1 MKRRYVGQSVQL
13 QKTKR
18 KYIGKSVQRLR
29 DPFFVTGR
37 GRFVADVHLPEM
49 RYAAILRST
58 YAHAKINKIDTKKAL
73 ALPGVVTILA
83 GTDVARLSN
92 PIPFMYSP
100 TGFGSKTADVYGLAK
115 DYARYVGEPVA
126 AVVAVNKHV
135 AYQALDLIEVDYTP
149 LKPVV
154 DSEKALEPGS
164 PLVYEPW
171 GDNLLLK
178 MSFEGGDVDRA
189 FSEADHI
196 IKDSLKSHRYT
207 GVPIEPRAYV
217 ADYDRPTGKLTLYA
231 TTQQPHPLRTT
242 LAAALNLPE
251 NNIRIIQP
259 DVGGAFG
266 VKTPPF
272 QEEILLPLLAI
283 STGKPVK
290 WVEERTENFL
300 AGGHAREMV
309 HHFEIAFNND
319 GRMVGLREKMIAD
332 VGAPS
337 PLIGWGMAFVGAIHI
352 PGVYKIENVKVE
364 SLMVVTN
371 KAPWNA
377 YRGYGK
383 ENSNLLMERCMD
395 IIAGELGLSPIE
407 VRLRN
412 FVQPQEFPFKQIS
425 GQVLDSGDYPTVLNK
440 LLQMSEYDR
449 LRERQAHLREE
460 GRYAG
465 LGVVFEMAPGG
476 ACLPDSYI
484 TGYDGTTV
492 RVAPS
497 GKVTVLTGI
506 TSPGTGNE
514 TMIAQVVADELGVEI
529 GDVSVVQGD
538 TDSCPYGLGNF
549 SDRSTIV
556 GASSAMLAA
565 KDIRQKMQKVAGS
578 MMQASP
584 EEIDVEDG
592 RFFVMEAP
600 SKQMS
605 FVEVAQAIY
614 RRPYDC
620 AVDIEP
626 GLEATRYFRTPNATH
641 IPDEKGRISTYPSY
655 PNMAHLVFVE
665 VDGETGEVKILK
677 YAAVHDC
684 GFVMNPM
691 MVEGQLHGGIVQ
703 GLGGALYEQ
712 LVYDDAGQLLTTTFM
727 DYPIPTSMEVPIIE
741 AANHQTPSPFT
752 PYGTKGVG
760 ESGPVGAPA
769 AIASAVEDAL
779 SPLGV
784 KIRELPLKP
793 QNVWELIRKA
803 KAKKQS

>member
-1 MKRRYVGQSVQL
+1 MKRRY
-13 QKTKR
+13 
-18 KYIGKSVQRLR
+18 IGRSVQRFR
-29 DPFFVTGR
+29 DPFFVTGK
-37 GRFVADVHLPEM
+37 GKFVADVYLPGM
-49 RYAAILRST
+49 LHAAILRSP
-58 YAHAKINKIDTKKAL
+58 YAYAKINSINTKKASRH
-73 ALPGVVTILA
+73 PGVVAVVTGIEA
-83 GTDVARLSN
+83 AKLSK

-100 TGFGSKTADVYGLAK
+100 TGFGSKTADVYGLAT
-115 DYARYVGEPVA
+115 DRARYVGEPVA
-126 AVVAVNKHV
+126 AVVAVNKLV
-135 AYQALDLIEVDYTP
+135 AYEALELVEVDYTP
-149 LKPVV
+149 LTPVV
-154 DSEKALEPGS
+154 DAERALEPGS

-178 MSFEGGDVDRA
+178 MSFRGGDVDRA
-189 FSEADHI
+189 FKEADYV

-217 ADYDRPTGKLTLYA
+217 ADYDRANGKLTLYA

-242 LAAALNLPE
+242 LAAALDIPE
-251 NNIRIIQP
+251 NNIRVIQP

-266 VKTPPF
+266 VKTPPY
-272 QEEILLPLLAI
+272 QEEILLPILAI

-290 WVEERTENFL
+290 WVEERRENFL

-309 HHFEIAFNND
+309 HHFEVAFNRD
-319 GRMVGLREKMIAD
+319 GRVVGLREKMIAD
-332 VGAPS
+332 TGAPS

-352 PGVYKIENVKVE
+352 PGVYKIENVEVE

-395 IIAGELGLSPIE
+395 LVARKLGISPIE
-407 VRLRN
+407 TRLKN
-412 FVQPQEFPFKQIS
+412 FVQPQEFPFKQVS
-425 GQVLDSGDYPTVLNK
+425 GQVLDSGDYPKVLNR
-440 LLQMSEYDR
+440 LLQMSEYD
-449 LRERQAHLREE
+449 ELREE
-460 GRYAG
+460 RERLRRQGKYVG
-465 LGVVFEMAPGG
+465 IGVVFEVAPGG

-492 RVAPS
+492 RVAPT

-514 TMIAQVVADELGVEI
+514 TMIGQVVADELGTSI
-529 GDVSVVQGD
+529 GDVSVIQGD
-538 TDSCPYGLGNF
+538 TDRCPYGLGNF

-565 KDIRQKMQKVAGS
+565 KDIREKMLKVAAS
-578 MMQASP
+578 MLEASP
-584 EEIDVEDG
+584 EDLDIEES
-592 RFFVMEAP
+592 RFFVKGVP
-600 SKQMS
+600 SKFLKFADVS
-605 FVEVAQAIY
+605 QAIY

-620 AVDIEP
+620 AIDIEP
-626 GLEATRYFRTPNATH
+626 GLEATRYFRTLNATH
-641 IPDEKGRISTYPSY
+641 IPDEQGRISTYPSY
-655 PNMAHLVFVE
+655 PNMAHLAFVE

-703 GLGGALYEQ
+703 GIGGALYEN
-712 LVYDDAGQLLTTTFM
+712 LVYDDSGQLLTTTFM
-727 DYPIPTSMEVPIIE
+727 DYPIPTSMEVPRIE
-741 AANHQTPSPFT
+741 VANHETKSPFT

-760 ESGPVGAPA
+760 ESGPVGAPSVL
-769 AIASAVEDAL
+769 ISAVEDAL
-779 SPLGV
+779 SSLGV
-784 KIRELPLKP
+784 KITELPLTPNK
-793 QNVWELIRKA
+793 VWELIRDA
-803 KAKKQS
+803 KRRLK

>member
-1 MKRRYVGQSVQL
+1 M
-13 QKTKR
+13 T
-18 KYIGKSVQRLR
+18 GK
-29 DPFFVTGR
+29 GK
-37 GRFVADVHLPEM
+37 FVADVYLPGM
-49 RYAAILRST
+49 LHAAILRSP
-58 YAHAKINKIDTKKAL
+58 YAYAKINSINTKKASRH
-73 ALPGVVTILA
+73 PGVVAVVTGIEA
-83 GTDVARLSN
+83 AKLSK

-100 TGFGSKTADVYGLAK
+100 TGFGSKTADVYGLAT
-115 DYARYVGEPVA
+115 DRARYVGEPVA
-126 AVVAVNKHV
+126 AVVAVNKLV
-135 AYQALDLIEVDYTP
+135 AYEALELVEVDYTP
-149 LKPVV
+149 LTPVV
-154 DSEKALEPGS
+154 DAERALEPGS

-178 MSFEGGDVDRA
+178 MSFRGGDVDRA
-189 FSEADHI
+189 FKEADYV

-217 ADYDRPTGKLTLYA
+217 ADYDRANGKLTLYA

-242 LAAALNLPE
+242 LAAALDIPE
-251 NNIRIIQP
+251 NNIRVIQP

-266 VKTPPF
+266 VKTPPY
-272 QEEILLPLLAI
+272 QEEILLPILAI

-290 WVEERTENFL
+290 WVEERRENFL

-309 HHFEIAFNND
+309 HHFEVAFNRD
-319 GRMVGLREKMIAD
+319 GRVVGLREKMIAD
-332 VGAPS
+332 TGAPS

-352 PGVYKIENVKVE
+352 PGVYKIENVEVE

-395 IIAGELGLSPIE
+395 LVARKLGISPIE
-407 VRLRN
+407 TRLKN
-412 FVQPQEFPFKQIS
+412 FVQPHEFPFKQVS
-425 GQVLDSGDYPTVLNK
+425 GQVLDSGDYPKVLNR
-440 LLQMSEYDR
+440 LLQMSEYD
-449 LRERQAHLREE
+449 ELREE
-460 GRYAG
+460 RERLRRQGKYVG
-465 LGVVFEMAPGG
+465 IGVVFEVAPGG

-492 RVAPS
+492 RVAPT

-514 TMIAQVVADELGVEI
+514 TMIGQVVADELGTSI
-529 GDVSVVQGD
+529 GDVSVIQGD
-538 TDSCPYGLGNF
+538 TDRCPYGLGNF

-565 KDIRQKMQKVAGS
+565 KDIREKMLKVAAS
-578 MMQASP
+578 MLEASP
-584 EEIDVEDG
+584 EDLDIEESRI
-592 RFFVMEAP
+592 FVKGVP
-600 SKQMS
+600 SKFLKFADVS
-605 FVEVAQAIY
+605 QAIY

-620 AVDIEP
+620 AIDIEP
-626 GLEATRYFRTPNATH
+626 GLEATRYFRTLNATH
-641 IPDEKGRISTYPSY
+641 IPDEQGRISTYPSY
-655 PNMAHLVFVE
+655 PNMAHLAFVE

-703 GLGGALYEQ
+703 GIGGALYEN
-712 LVYDDAGQLLTTTFM
+712 LVYDDSGQLLTTTFM
-727 DYPIPTSMEVPIIE
+727 DYPIPTSMEVPRIE
-741 AANHQTPSPFT
+741 VANHETKSPFT

-760 ESGPVGAPA
+760 ESGPVGAPSVL
-769 AIASAVEDAL
+769 ISAVEDAL
-779 SPLGV
+779 SSLGV
-784 KIRELPLKP
+784 KITELPLTPNK
-793 QNVWELIRKA
+793 VWELIRDA
-803 KAKKQS
+803 KRRLK

>member
-1 MKRRYVGQSVQL
+1 M
-13 QKTKR
+13 T
-18 KYIGKSVQRLR
+18 GK
-29 DPFFVTGR
+29 GK
-37 GRFVADVHLPEM
+37 FVADVCLPGM
-49 RYAAILRST
+49 LHAAILRSP
-58 YAHAKINKIDTKKAL
+58 YAYAKINSINTKKASRH
-73 ALPGVVTILA
+73 PGVVAVVTGIE
-83 GTDVARLSN
+83 VAKLSK

-100 TGFGSKTADVYGLAK
+100 TGFGSKTADVYGLAT
-115 DYARYVGEPVA
+115 DRARYVGEPVA
-126 AVVAVNKHV
+126 AVVAVNKLV
-135 AYQALDLIEVDYTP
+135 AYEALELVEVDYTP
-149 LKPVV
+149 LTPVV
-154 DSEKALEPGS
+154 DAERALEPGS

-178 MSFEGGDVDRA
+178 MSFRGGDVDRA
-189 FSEADHI
+189 FKEADYV

-217 ADYDRPTGKLTLYA
+217 ADYDRANGKLTLYA

-242 LAAALNLPE
+242 LAAALDIPE
-251 NNIRIIQP
+251 NNIRVIQP

-266 VKTPPF
+266 VKTPPY
-272 QEEILLPLLAI
+272 QEEILLPILAI

-290 WVEERTENFL
+290 WVEERRENFL

-309 HHFEIAFNND
+309 HHFEVAFNRD
-319 GRMVGLREKMIAD
+319 GRVVGLREKMIAD
-332 VGAPS
+332 TGAPS

-352 PGVYKIENVKVE
+352 PGVYKIENVEVE

-395 IIAGELGLSPIE
+395 LVARKLGISPIE
-407 VRLRN
+407 TRLKN
-412 FVQPQEFPFKQIS
+412 FVQPQEFPFKQVS
-425 GQVLDSGDYPTVLNK
+425 GQVLDSGDYPKVLNR
-440 LLQMSEYDR
+440 LLQMSEYD
-449 LRERQAHLREE
+449 ELREE
-460 GRYAG
+460 RERLRRQGKYVG
-465 LGVVFEMAPGG
+465 IGVVFEVAPGG

-492 RVAPS
+492 RVAPT

-514 TMIAQVVADELGVEI
+514 TMIGQVVADELGTSI
-529 GDVSVVQGD
+529 GDVSVIQGD
-538 TDSCPYGLGNF
+538 TDMCPYGLGNF

-565 KDIRQKMQKVAGS
+565 KDIREKMLKVAAS
-578 MMQASP
+578 MLEASP
-584 EEIDVEDG
+584 EDLDIEESRI
-592 RFFVMEAP
+592 FVKGVP
-600 SKQMS
+600 SKFLKFADVS
-605 FVEVAQAIY
+605 QAIY

-620 AVDIEP
+620 AIEIEP
-626 GLEATRYFRTPNATH
+626 GLEATRYFRTLNATH
-641 IPDEKGRISTYPSY
+641 IPDEQGRISTYPSY
-655 PNMAHLVFVE
+655 PNMAHLAFVE

-703 GLGGALYEQ
+703 GIGGALYEN
-712 LVYDDAGQLLTTTFM
+712 LVYDDSGQLLTTTFM
-727 DYPIPTSMEVPIIE
+727 DYPIPTSMEVPRIE
-741 AANHQTPSPFT
+741 VANHETKSPFT

-760 ESGPVGAPA
+760 ESGPVGAPSVL
-769 AIASAVEDAL
+769 ISAVEDAL
-779 SPLGV
+779 SSLGV
-784 KIRELPLKP
+784 KITELPLTPNK
-793 QNVWELIRKA
+793 VWELIRDA
-803 KAKKQS
+803 KRRLK

>member
-1 MKRRYVGQSVQL
+1 
-13 QKTKR
+13 
-18 KYIGKSVQRLR
+18 
-29 DPFFVTGR
+29 VTGK
-37 GRFVADVHLPEM
+37 GKFVADVYLPGM
-49 RYAAILRST
+49 LHAAILRSP
-58 YAHAKINKIDTKKAL
+58 YAYAKINSINTKKASRH
-73 ALPGVVTILA
+73 PGVVAVVTGIE
-83 GTDVARLSN
+83 VAKLSK

-100 TGFGSKTADVYGLAK
+100 TGFGSKTADVYGLAT
-115 DYARYVGEPVA
+115 DRARYVGEPVA
-126 AVVAVNKHV
+126 AVVAVNKLV
-135 AYQALDLIEVDYTP
+135 AYEALELVEVDYTP
-149 LKPVV
+149 LTPVV
-154 DSEKALEPGS
+154 DAERALEPGS

-178 MSFEGGDVDRA
+178 MSFRGGDVDRA
-189 FSEADHI
+189 FKEADYV

-217 ADYDRPTGKLTLYA
+217 ADYDRANGKLTLYA

-242 LAAALNLPE
+242 LAAALDIPE
-251 NNIRIIQP
+251 NNIRVIQP

-266 VKTPPF
+266 VKTPPY
-272 QEEILLPLLAI
+272 QEEILLPILAI

-290 WVEERTENFL
+290 WVEERRENFL

-309 HHFEIAFNND
+309 HHFEVAFNRD
-319 GRMVGLREKMIAD
+319 GRVVGLREKMIAD
-332 VGAPS
+332 TGAPS

-352 PGVYKIENVKVE
+352 PGVYKIENVEVE

-395 IIAGELGLSPIE
+395 LVARKLGISPIE
-407 VRLRN
+407 TRLKN
-412 FVQPQEFPFKQIS
+412 FVQPHEFPFKQVS
-425 GQVLDSGDYPTVLNK
+425 GQVLDSGDYPKVLNR
-440 LLQMSEYDR
+440 LLQMSEYD
-449 LRERQAHLREE
+449 ELREE
-460 GRYAG
+460 RERLRRQGKYVG
-465 LGVVFEMAPGG
+465 IGVVFEVAPGG

-492 RVAPS
+492 RVAPT

-514 TMIAQVVADELGVEI
+514 TMIGQVVADELGTSI
-529 GDVSVVQGD
+529 GDVSVIQGD
-538 TDSCPYGLGNF
+538 TDRCPYGLGNF

-565 KDIRQKMQKVAGS
+565 KDIREKMLKVAAS
-578 MMQASP
+578 MLEASP
-584 EEIDVEDG
+584 EDLDIEESRI
-592 RFFVMEAP
+592 FVKGVP
-600 SKQMS
+600 SKFLKFADVS
-605 FVEVAQAIY
+605 QAIY

-620 AVDIEP
+620 AIDIEP
-626 GLEATRYFRTPNATH
+626 GLEATRYFRTLNATH
-641 IPDEKGRISTYPSY
+641 IPDEQGRISTYPSY
-655 PNMAHLVFVE
+655 PNMAHLAFVE

-703 GLGGALYEQ
+703 GIGGALYEN
-712 LVYDDAGQLLTTTFM
+712 LVYDDSGQLLTTTFM
-727 DYPIPTSMEVPIIE
+727 DYPIPTSMEVPRIE
-741 AANHQTPSPFT
+741 VANHETKSPFT

-760 ESGPVGAPA
+760 ESGPVGAPSVL
-769 AIASAVEDAL
+769 ISAVEDAL
-779 SPLGV
+779 SSLGV
-784 KIRELPLKP
+784 KITELPLTPNK
-793 QNVWELIRKA
+793 VWELIRDA
-803 KAKKQS
+803 KRRLK

>member
-1 MKRRYVGQSVQL
+1 MKRRYIGQSVQ
-13 QKTKR
+13 R
-18 KYIGKSVQRLR
+18 FR
-29 DPFFVTGR
+29 DPFFVTGK
-37 GRFVADVHLPEM
+37 GKFVADVYLPGM
-49 RYAAILRST
+49 LHAAILRSP
-58 YAHAKINKIDTKKAL
+58 YAYAKINSINTKKASRH
-73 ALPGVVTILA
+73 PGVVAVVTGIEA
-83 GTDVARLSN
+83 AKLSK

-100 TGFGSKTADVYGLAK
+100 TGFGSKTADVYGLAT
-115 DYARYVGEPVA
+115 DRARYVGEPVA
-126 AVVAVNKHV
+126 AVVAVNKLV
-135 AYQALDLIEVDYTP
+135 AYEALELVEVDYTP
-149 LKPVV
+149 LTPVV
-154 DSEKALEPGS
+154 DAERALEPGS

-178 MSFEGGDVDRA
+178 MSFRGGDVDRA
-189 FSEADHI
+189 FKEADYV

-217 ADYDRPTGKLTLYA
+217 ADYDQANGKLTLYA

-242 LAAALNLPE
+242 LAVALDIPE
-251 NNIRIIQP
+251 NNIHVIQP

-266 VKTPPF
+266 VKTPPY
-272 QEEILLPLLAI
+272 QEEILLPILAI

-290 WVEERTENFL
+290 WVEERRENFL

-309 HHFEIAFNND
+309 HHFEVAFNRD
-319 GRMVGLREKMIAD
+319 GRVVGLREKMIAD
-332 VGAPS
+332 TGAPS

-352 PGVYKIENVKVE
+352 PGVYKIENVEVE

-395 IIAGELGLSPIE
+395 LVARKLGISPIE
-407 VRLRN
+407 TRLKN
-412 FVQPQEFPFKQIS
+412 FVQPQEFPFKQVS
-425 GQVLDSGDYPTVLNK
+425 GQVLDSGDYPKVLNR
-440 LLQMSEYDR
+440 LLQMSEYD
-449 LRERQAHLREE
+449 ELREE
-460 GRYAG
+460 RERLRRQGKYVG
-465 LGVVFEMAPGG
+465 IGVVFEVAPGG

-492 RVAPS
+492 RVAPT

-514 TMIAQVVADELGVEI
+514 TMIGQVVADELGTSI
-529 GDVSVVQGD
+529 GDISVIQGD
-538 TDSCPYGLGNF
+538 TDKCPYGLGNF

-565 KDIRQKMQKVAGS
+565 KDIREKMLKVAAS
-578 MMQASP
+578 MLEASP
-584 EEIDVEDG
+584 EDLDIEES
-592 RFFVMEAP
+592 RFFVKGVP
-600 SKQMS
+600 SKFLKFADVS
-605 FVEVAQAIY
+605 QAIY

-620 AVDIEP
+620 AIDIEP
-626 GLEATRYFRTPNATH
+626 GLEATRYFRTLNATH
-641 IPDEKGRISTYPSY
+641 IPDEQGRISTYPSY
-655 PNMAHLVFVE
+655 PNMAHLAFVE

-703 GLGGALYEQ
+703 GIGGALYEN
-712 LVYDDAGQLLTTTFM
+712 LVYDDSGQLLTTTFM
-727 DYPIPTSMEVPIIE
+727 DYPIPTSMEVPRIE
-741 AANHQTPSPFT
+741 VANHETKSPFT

-769 AIASAVEDAL
+769 VLISAVEDAL
-779 SPLGV
+779 SSLGV
-784 KIRELPLKP
+784 KITELPLTPNK
-793 QNVWELIRKA
+793 VWELIRDA
-803 KAKKQS
+803 KRRLK

>member
-1 MKRRYVGQSVQL
+1 M
-13 QKTKR
+13 T
-18 KYIGKSVQRLR
+18 GK
-29 DPFFVTGR
+29 GK
-37 GRFVADVHLPEM
+37 FVADVYLPGM
-49 RYAAILRST
+49 LHAAILRSP
-58 YAHAKINKIDTKKAL
+58 YAYAKINSINTKKASRH
-73 ALPGVVTILA
+73 PGVVAVVTGIE
-83 GTDVARLSN
+83 VAKLSK

-100 TGFGSKTADVYGLAK
+100 TGFGSKTADVYGLAT
-115 DYARYVGEPVA
+115 DRARYVGEPVA
-126 AVVAVNKHV
+126 AVVAVNKLV
-135 AYQALDLIEVDYTP
+135 AYEALELVEVDYTP
-149 LKPVV
+149 LTPVV
-154 DSEKALEPGS
+154 DAERALEPGS

-178 MSFEGGDVDRA
+178 MSFRGGDVDRA
-189 FSEADHI
+189 FKEADYV

-217 ADYDRPTGKLTLYA
+217 ADYDRANGKLTLYA

-242 LAAALNLPE
+242 LAAALDIPE
-251 NNIRIIQP
+251 NNIRVIQP

-266 VKTPPF
+266 VKTPPY
-272 QEEILLPLLAI
+272 QEEILLPILAI

-290 WVEERTENFL
+290 WVEERRENFL

-309 HHFEIAFNND
+309 HHFEVAFNRD
-319 GRMVGLREKMIAD
+319 GRVVGLREKMIAD
-332 VGAPS
+332 TGAPS

-352 PGVYKIENVKVE
+352 PGVYKIENVEVE

-395 IIAGELGLSPIE
+395 LVARKLGISPIE
-407 VRLRN
+407 TRLKN
-412 FVQPQEFPFKQIS
+412 FVQPQEFPFKQVS
-425 GQVLDSGDYPTVLNK
+425 GQVLDSGDYPKVLNR
-440 LLQMSEYDR
+440 LLQMSEYD
-449 LRERQAHLREE
+449 ELREE
-460 GRYAG
+460 RERLRRQGKYVG
-465 LGVVFEMAPGG
+465 IGVVFEVAPGG

-492 RVAPS
+492 RVAPT

-514 TMIAQVVADELGVEI
+514 TMIGQVVADELGTSI
-529 GDVSVVQGD
+529 GDVSVIQGD
-538 TDSCPYGLGNF
+538 TDRCPYGLGNF

-565 KDIRQKMQKVAGS
+565 KDIREKMLKVAAS
-578 MMQASP
+578 MLEASP
-584 EEIDVEDG
+584 EDLDIEESRI
-592 RFFVMEAP
+592 FVKGVP
-600 SKQMS
+600 SKFLKFADVS
-605 FVEVAQAIY
+605 QAIY

-620 AVDIEP
+620 AIDIEP
-626 GLEATRYFRTPNATH
+626 GLEATRYFRTLNATH
-641 IPDEKGRISTYPSY
+641 IPDEQGRISTYPSY
-655 PNMAHLVFVE
+655 PNMAHLAFVE

-703 GLGGALYEQ
+703 GIGGALYEN
-712 LVYDDAGQLLTTTFM
+712 LVYDDSGQLLTTTFM
-727 DYPIPTSMEVPIIE
+727 DYPIPTSMEVPRIE
-741 AANHQTPSPFT
+741 VANHETKSPFT

-760 ESGPVGAPA
+760 ESGPVGAPSVL
-769 AIASAVEDAL
+769 ISAVEDAL
-779 SPLGV
+779 SSLGV
-784 KIRELPLKP
+784 KITELPLTPNK
-793 QNVWELIRKA
+793 VWELIRDA
-803 KAKKQS
+803 KRRLK

>member
-1 MKRRYVGQSVQL
+1 MKRRY
-13 QKTKR
+13 
-18 KYIGKSVQRLR
+18 IGRSVQRFR
-29 DPFFVTGR
+29 DPFFVTGK
-37 GRFVADVHLPEM
+37 GKFVADVYLPGM
-49 RYAAILRST
+49 LHAAILRSP
-58 YAHAKINKIDTKKAL
+58 YAYAKINSINTKKASKH
-73 ALPGVVTILA
+73 PGVVAVMTGIEA
-83 GTDVARLSN
+83 AKLSK

-100 TGFGSKTADVYGLAK
+100 TGFGSKTADVYGLAT
-115 DYARYVGEPVA
+115 DRARYVGEPVA
-126 AVVAVNKHV
+126 AVVAVNKLV
-135 AYQALDLIEVDYTP
+135 AYEALELVEVDYTP
-149 LKPVV
+149 LTPVV
-154 DSEKALEPGS
+154 DAERALEPGS

-178 MSFEGGDVDRA
+178 MSFRGGDVDRA
-189 FSEADHI
+189 FKEADYV

-217 ADYDRPTGKLTLYA
+217 ADYDRANGKLTLYA

-242 LAAALNLPE
+242 LAAALDISE
-251 NNIRIIQP
+251 NNIHVIQP

-266 VKTPPF
+266 VKTPPY
-272 QEEILLPLLAI
+272 QEEILLPILAI

-290 WVEERTENFL
+290 WVEERRENFL

-309 HHFEIAFNND
+309 HHFEVAFNRD
-319 GRMVGLREKMIAD
+319 GRVVGLREKMIAD
-332 VGAPS
+332 TGAPS

-352 PGVYKIENVKVE
+352 PGVYKIENVEVE

-395 IIAGELGLSPIE
+395 LVARKLGISPIE
-407 VRLRN
+407 TRLKN
-412 FVQPQEFPFKQIS
+412 FVQPHEFPFKQVS
-425 GQVLDSGDYPTVLNK
+425 GQVLDSGDYPKVLNR
-440 LLQMSEYDR
+440 LLQMSEYD
-449 LRERQAHLREE
+449 ELREE
-460 GRYAG
+460 RERLRRQGKYVG
-465 LGVVFEMAPGG
+465 IGVVFEVAPGG

-492 RVAPS
+492 RVAPT

-514 TMIAQVVADELGVEI
+514 TMIGQVVADELGTSI
-529 GDVSVVQGD
+529 GDVSVIQGD
-538 TDSCPYGLGNF
+538 TDRCPYGLGNF

-565 KDIRQKMQKVAGS
+565 KDIREKMLKVAAS
-578 MMQASP
+578 MLEASP
-584 EEIDVEDG
+584 EDLDIEES
-592 RFFVMEAP
+592 RFFVKGVP
-600 SKQMS
+600 SKFLKFADVSQT
-605 FVEVAQAIY
+605 IY

-626 GLEATRYFRTPNATH
+626 GLEATRYFRTLNATH
-641 IPDEKGRISTYPSY
+641 IPDEQGRISTYPSY
-655 PNMAHLVFVE
+655 PNMAHLAFVE

-703 GLGGALYEQ
+703 GIGGALYEN
-712 LVYDDAGQLLTTTFM
+712 LVYDDSGQLLTTTFM
-727 DYPIPTSMEVPIIE
+727 DYPIPTSMEVPRIE
-741 AANHQTPSPFT
+741 VANHETKSPFT

-760 ESGPVGAPA
+760 ESGPVGAPSVL
-769 AIASAVEDAL
+769 ISAVEDAL
-779 SPLGV
+779 SSLGV
-784 KIRELPLKP
+784 KITELPLTPNK
-793 QNVWELIRKA
+793 VWELIRDA
-803 KAKKQS
+803 KRRLKVR

>member
-1 MKRRYVGQSVQL
+1 MKRRY
-13 QKTKR
+13 
-18 KYIGKSVQRLR
+18 IGRSVQRFR
-29 DPFFVTGR
+29 DPFFVTGK
-37 GRFVADVHLPEM
+37 GKFVADVYLPGM
-49 RYAAILRST
+49 LHAAILRSP
-58 YAHAKINKIDTKKAL
+58 YAYAKINSINTKKASKH
-73 ALPGVVTILA
+73 PGVVAVMTGIEA
-83 GTDVARLSN
+83 AKLSK

-100 TGFGSKTADVYGLAK
+100 TGFGSKTADVYGLAT
-115 DYARYVGEPVA
+115 DRARYVGEPVA
-126 AVVAVNKHV
+126 AVVAVNKLV
-135 AYQALDLIEVDYTP
+135 AYEALELVEVDYTP
-149 LKPVV
+149 LTPVV
-154 DSEKALEPGS
+154 DAERALEPGS

-178 MSFEGGDVDRA
+178 MSFRGGDVDRA
-189 FSEADHI
+189 FKEADYV

-217 ADYDRPTGKLTLYA
+217 ADYDRANGKLTLYA

-242 LAAALNLPE
+242 LAAALDIPE
-251 NNIRIIQP
+251 NNIHVIQP

-266 VKTPPF
+266 VKTPPY
-272 QEEILLPLLAI
+272 QEEILLPILAI

-290 WVEERTENFL
+290 WVEERRENFL

-309 HHFEIAFNND
+309 HHFEVAFNRD
-319 GRMVGLREKMIAD
+319 GRVVGLREKMIAD
-332 VGAPS
+332 TGAPS

-352 PGVYKIENVKVE
+352 PGVYKIENVEVE

-395 IIAGELGLSPIE
+395 LVARKLGISPIE
-407 VRLRN
+407 TRLKN
-412 FVQPQEFPFKQIS
+412 FVQPQEFPFKQVS
-425 GQVLDSGDYPTVLNK
+425 GQVLDSGDYPKVLNR
-440 LLQMSEYDR
+440 LLQMSEYD
-449 LRERQAHLREE
+449 ELREE
-460 GRYAG
+460 RERLRRQGKYVG
-465 LGVVFEMAPGG
+465 IGVVFEVAPGG

-492 RVAPS
+492 RVAPT

-514 TMIAQVVADELGVEI
+514 TMIGQVVADELGTSI
-529 GDVSVVQGD
+529 GDVSVIQGD
-538 TDSCPYGLGNF
+538 TDMCPYGLGNF

-565 KDIRQKMQKVAGS
+565 KDIREKMLKVAAS
-578 MMQASP
+578 MLEASP
-584 EEIDVEDG
+584 EDLDIEESRI
-592 RFFVMEAP
+592 FVKGVP
-600 SKQMS
+600 SKFLKFADVS
-605 FVEVAQAIY
+605 QAIY

-620 AVDIEP
+620 AIDIEP
-626 GLEATRYFRTPNATH
+626 GLEATRYFRTLNATH
-641 IPDEKGRISTYPSY
+641 IPDEQGRISTYPSY
-655 PNMAHLVFVE
+655 PNMAHLAFVE

-703 GLGGALYEQ
+703 GIGGALYEN
-712 LVYDDAGQLLTTTFM
+712 LVYDDSGQLLTTTFM
-727 DYPIPTSMEVPIIE
+727 DYPIPTSMEVPRIE
-741 AANHQTPSPFT
+741 VANHETKSPFT

-760 ESGPVGAPA
+760 ESGPVGAPSVL
-769 AIASAVEDAL
+769 ISAVEDAL
-779 SPLGV
+779 SSLGV
-784 KIRELPLKP
+784 KITELPLTPNK
-793 QNVWELIRKA
+793 VWELIRDA
-803 KAKKQS
+803 KRRLK

>member
-1 MKRRYVGQSVQL
+1 MKRRY
-13 QKTKR
+13 
-18 KYIGKSVQRLR
+18 IGRSVQRFR
-29 DPFFVTGR
+29 DPFFVTGK
-37 GRFVADVHLPEM
+37 GKFVADVYLPGM
-49 RYAAILRST
+49 LHAAILRSP
-58 YAHAKINKIDTKKAL
+58 YAYAKINSINTKKASKH
-73 ALPGVVTILA
+73 PGVVAVMTGIEA
-83 GTDVARLSN
+83 AKLSK

-100 TGFGSKTADVYGLAK
+100 TGFGSKTADVYGLAT
-115 DYARYVGEPVA
+115 DRARYVGEPVA
-126 AVVAVNKHV
+126 AVVAVNKLV
-135 AYQALDLIEVDYTP
+135 AYEALELVEVDYTP
-149 LKPVV
+149 LTPVV
-154 DSEKALEPGS
+154 DAERALEPGS

-178 MSFEGGDVDRA
+178 MSFRGGDVDRA
-189 FSEADHI
+189 FKEADYV

-217 ADYDRPTGKLTLYA
+217 ADYDRANGKLTLYA

-242 LAAALNLPE
+242 LAAALDISE
-251 NNIRIIQP
+251 NNIHVIQP

-266 VKTPPF
+266 VKTPPY
-272 QEEILLPLLAI
+272 QEEILLPILAI

-290 WVEERTENFL
+290 WVEERRENFL

-309 HHFEIAFNND
+309 HHFEVAFNRD
-319 GRMVGLREKMIAD
+319 GRVVGLREKMIAD
-332 VGAPS
+332 TGAPS

-352 PGVYKIENVKVE
+352 PGVYKIENVEVE

-395 IIAGELGLSPIE
+395 LVARKLGISPIE
-407 VRLRN
+407 TRLKN
-412 FVQPQEFPFKQIS
+412 FVQPHEFPFKQVS
-425 GQVLDSGDYPTVLNK
+425 GQVLDSGDYPKVLNR
-440 LLQMSEYDR
+440 LLQMSEYD
-449 LRERQAHLREE
+449 ELREE
-460 GRYAG
+460 RERLRRQGKYVG
-465 LGVVFEMAPGG
+465 IGVVFEVAPGG

-492 RVAPS
+492 RVAPT

-514 TMIAQVVADELGVEI
+514 TMIGQVVADELGTSI
-529 GDVSVVQGD
+529 GDVSVIQGD
-538 TDSCPYGLGNF
+538 TDRCPYGLGNF

-565 KDIRQKMQKVAGS
+565 KDIREKMLKVAAS
-578 MMQASP
+578 MLEASP
-584 EEIDVEDG
+584 EDLDIEESRI
-592 RFFVMEAP
+592 FVKGVP
-600 SKQMS
+600 SKFLKFADVS
-605 FVEVAQAIY
+605 QAIY

-620 AVDIEP
+620 AIDIEP
-626 GLEATRYFRTPNATH
+626 GLEATRYFRTLNATH
-641 IPDEKGRISTYPSY
+641 IPDEQGRISTYPSY
-655 PNMAHLVFVE
+655 PNMAHLAFVE

-703 GLGGALYEQ
+703 GIGGALYEN
-712 LVYDDAGQLLTTTFM
+712 LVYDDSGQLLTTTFM
-727 DYPIPTSMEVPIIE
+727 DYPIPTSMEVPRIE
-741 AANHQTPSPFT
+741 VANHETKSPFT

-760 ESGPVGAPA
+760 ESGPVGAPSVL
-769 AIASAVEDAL
+769 ISAVEDAL
-779 SPLGV
+779 SSLGV
-784 KIRELPLKP
+784 KITELPLTPNK
-793 QNVWELIRKA
+793 VWELIRDA
-803 KAKKQS
+803 KRRLK

>member
-1 MKRRYVGQSVQL
+1 M
-13 QKTKR
+13 T
-18 KYIGKSVQRLR
+18 GK
-29 DPFFVTGR
+29 GK
-37 GRFVADVHLPEM
+37 FVADVYLPGM
-49 RYAAILRST
+49 LHAAILRSP
-58 YAHAKINKIDTKKAL
+58 YAYAKINSINTKKASRH
-73 ALPGVVTILA
+73 PGVVAVVTGIEA
-83 GTDVARLSN
+83 AKLSK

-100 TGFGSKTADVYGLAK
+100 TGFGSKTADVYGLAT
-115 DYARYVGEPVA
+115 DRARYVGEPVA
-126 AVVAVNKHV
+126 AVVAVNKLV
-135 AYQALDLIEVDYTP
+135 AYEALELVEVDYTP
-149 LKPVV
+149 LTPVV
-154 DSEKALEPGS
+154 DAERALEPGS

-171 GDNLLLK
+171 GDNLILK
-178 MSFEGGDVDRA
+178 MSFRGGDVDRA
-189 FSEADHI
+189 FKEADYV

-217 ADYDRPTGKLTLYA
+217 ADYDRANGKLTLYA

-242 LAAALNLPE
+242 LAAALDIPE
-251 NNIRIIQP
+251 NNIHVIQP

-266 VKTPPF
+266 VKTPPY
-272 QEEILLPLLAI
+272 QEEILLPILAI

-290 WVEERTENFL
+290 WVEERRENFL

-309 HHFEIAFNND
+309 HHFEVAFNRD
-319 GRMVGLREKMIAD
+319 GRVVGLREKMIAD
-332 VGAPS
+332 TGAPS

-352 PGVYKIENVKVE
+352 PGVYKIENVEVE

-395 IIAGELGLSPIE
+395 LVARKLGISPIE
-407 VRLRN
+407 TRLKN
-412 FVQPQEFPFKQIS
+412 FVQPQEFPFKQVS
-425 GQVLDSGDYPTVLNK
+425 GQVLDSGDYPKVLNR
-440 LLQMSEYDR
+440 LLQMSEYD
-449 LRERQAHLREE
+449 ELREE
-460 GRYAG
+460 RERLRRQGKYVG
-465 LGVVFEMAPGG
+465 IGVVFEVAPGG

-492 RVAPS
+492 RVAPT

-514 TMIAQVVADELGVEI
+514 TMIGQVVADELGTSI
-529 GDVSVVQGD
+529 GDVSVIQGD
-538 TDSCPYGLGNF
+538 TDKCPYGLGNF

-565 KDIRQKMQKVAGS
+565 KDIREKMLKVAAS
-578 MMQASP
+578 MLEASP
-584 EEIDVEDG
+584 EDLDIEESRI
-592 RFFVMEAP
+592 FVKGVP
-600 SKQMS
+600 SKFLKFADVSQT
-605 FVEVAQAIY
+605 IY

-620 AVDIEP
+620 AIDIEP
-626 GLEATRYFRTPNATH
+626 GLEATRYFRTLNATH
-641 IPDEKGRISTYPSY
+641 IPDEQGRISTYPSY
-655 PNMAHLVFVE
+655 PNMAHLAFVE

-703 GLGGALYEQ
+703 GIGGALYEN
-712 LVYDDAGQLLTTTFM
+712 LVYDDSGQLLTTTFM
-727 DYPIPTSMEVPIIE
+727 DYPIPTSMEVPRIE
-741 AANHQTPSPFT
+741 VANHETKSPFT

-769 AIASAVEDAL
+769 VLMSAVEDAL
-779 SPLGV
+779 SSLGV
-784 KIRELPLKP
+784 KITELPLTPNK
-793 QNVWELIRKA
+793 VWELIRDA
-803 KAKKQS
+803 KRRLK

>member
-1 MKRRYVGQSVQL
+1 M
-13 QKTKR
+13 T
-18 KYIGKSVQRLR
+18 GK
-29 DPFFVTGR
+29 GK
-37 GRFVADVHLPEM
+37 FVADVYLPGM
-49 RYAAILRST
+49 LHAAILRSP
-58 YAHAKINKIDTKKAL
+58 YAYAKINSINTKKASKH
-73 ALPGVVTILA
+73 PGVVAVMTGIEA
-83 GTDVARLSN
+83 AKLSK

-100 TGFGSKTADVYGLAK
+100 TGFGSKTADVYGLAT
-115 DYARYVGEPVA
+115 DRARYVGEPVA
-126 AVVAVNKHV
+126 AVVAVNKLV
-135 AYQALDLIEVDYTP
+135 AYEALELVEVDYTP
-149 LKPVV
+149 LTPVV
-154 DSEKALEPGS
+154 DAERALEPGS

-178 MSFEGGDVDRA
+178 MSFRGGDVDRA
-189 FSEADHI
+189 FKEADYV

-217 ADYDRPTGKLTLYA
+217 ADYDRANGKLTLYA

-242 LAAALNLPE
+242 LAAALDISE
-251 NNIRIIQP
+251 NNIHVIQP

-266 VKTPPF
+266 VKTPPY
-272 QEEILLPLLAI
+272 QEEILLPILAI

-290 WVEERTENFL
+290 WVEERRENFL

-309 HHFEIAFNND
+309 HHFEVAFNRD
-319 GRMVGLREKMIAD
+319 GRVVGLREKMIAD
-332 VGAPS
+332 TGAPS

-352 PGVYKIENVKVE
+352 PGVYKIENVEVE

-395 IIAGELGLSPIE
+395 LVARKLGISPIE
-407 VRLRN
+407 TRLKN
-412 FVQPQEFPFKQIS
+412 FVQPHEFPFKQVS
-425 GQVLDSGDYPTVLNK
+425 GQVLDSGDYPKVLNR
-440 LLQMSEYDR
+440 LLQMSEYD
-449 LRERQAHLREE
+449 ELREE
-460 GRYAG
+460 RERLRRQGKYVG
-465 LGVVFEMAPGG
+465 IGVVFEVAPGG

-492 RVAPS
+492 RVAPT

-514 TMIAQVVADELGVEI
+514 TMIGQVVADELGTSI
-529 GDVSVVQGD
+529 GDVSVIQGD
-538 TDSCPYGLGNF
+538 TDKCPYGLGNF

-565 KDIRQKMQKVAGS
+565 KDIREKMLKVAAS
-578 MMQASP
+578 MLEASP
-584 EEIDVEDG
+584 EDLDIEESRI
-592 RFFVMEAP
+592 FVKGVP
-600 SKQMS
+600 SKFLKFADVS
-605 FVEVAQAIY
+605 QAIY

-620 AVDIEP
+620 AIDIEP
-626 GLEATRYFRTPNATH
+626 GLEATRYFRTLNATH
-641 IPDEKGRISTYPSY
+641 IPDEQGRISTYPSY
-655 PNMAHLVFVE
+655 PNMAHLAFVE

-703 GLGGALYEQ
+703 GIGGALYEN
-712 LVYDDAGQLLTTTFM
+712 LVYDDSGQLLTTTFM
-727 DYPIPTSMEVPIIE
+727 DYPIPTSMEVPRIE
-741 AANHQTPSPFT
+741 VANHETKSPFT

-760 ESGPVGAPA
+760 ESGPVGAPSVL
-769 AIASAVEDAL
+769 ISAVEDAL
-779 SPLGV
+779 SSLGV
-784 KIRELPLKP
+784 KITELPLTPNK
-793 QNVWELIRKA
+793 VWELIRDA
-803 KAKKQS
+803 KRRLK

>member
-1 MKRRYVGQSVQL
+1 
-13 QKTKR
+13 
-18 KYIGKSVQRLR
+18 
-29 DPFFVTGR
+29 VTGK
-37 GRFVADVHLPEM
+37 GKFVADVYLPGM
-49 RYAAILRST
+49 LHAAILRSP
-58 YAHAKINKIDTKKAL
+58 YAYAKINSINTKKASRH
-73 ALPGVVTILA
+73 PGVVAVVTGIEA
-83 GTDVARLSN
+83 AKLSK

-100 TGFGSKTADVYGLAK
+100 TGFGSKTADVYGLAT
-115 DYARYVGEPVA
+115 DRARYVGEPVA
-126 AVVAVNKHV
+126 AVVAVNKLV
-135 AYQALDLIEVDYTP
+135 AYEALELVEVDYTP
-149 LKPVV
+149 LTPVV
-154 DSEKALEPGS
+154 DAERALEPGS

-178 MSFEGGDVDRA
+178 MSFRGGDVDGA
-189 FSEADHI
+189 FKEADYV

-217 ADYDRPTGKLTLYA
+217 ADYDRANGKLTLYA

-242 LAAALNLPE
+242 LAAALDIPE
-251 NNIRIIQP
+251 NNIHVIQP

-266 VKTPPF
+266 VKTPPY
-272 QEEILLPLLAI
+272 QEEILLPILAI

-290 WVEERTENFL
+290 WVEERRENFL

-309 HHFEIAFNND
+309 HHFEVAFNRD
-319 GRMVGLREKMIAD
+319 GRVVGLREKMIAD
-332 VGAPS
+332 TGAPS

-352 PGVYKIENVKVE
+352 PGVYKIENVEVE

-395 IIAGELGLSPIE
+395 LVARKLGISPIE
-407 VRLRN
+407 TRLKN
-412 FVQPQEFPFKQIS
+412 FVQPQEFPFKQVS
-425 GQVLDSGDYPTVLNK
+425 GQVLDSGDYPKVLNR
-440 LLQMSEYDR
+440 LLQMSEYD
-449 LRERQAHLREE
+449 ELREE
-460 GRYAG
+460 RERLRRQGKYVG
-465 LGVVFEMAPGG
+465 IGVVFEVAPGG

-492 RVAPS
+492 RVAPT

-514 TMIAQVVADELGVEI
+514 TMIGQVVADELGTSI
-529 GDVSVVQGD
+529 GDVSVIQGD
-538 TDSCPYGLGNF
+538 TDMCPYGLGNF

-565 KDIRQKMQKVAGS
+565 KDIREKMLKVAAS
-578 MMQASP
+578 MLEASP
-584 EEIDVEDG
+584 EDLDIEESRI
-592 RFFVMEAP
+592 FVKGVP
-600 SKQMS
+600 SKFLKFADVSQT
-605 FVEVAQAIY
+605 IY

-620 AVDIEP
+620 AIDIEP
-626 GLEATRYFRTPNATH
+626 GLEATRYFRTLNATH
-641 IPDEKGRISTYPSY
+641 IPDEQGRISTYPSY
-655 PNMAHLVFVE
+655 PNMAHLAFVE

-703 GLGGALYEQ
+703 GIGGALYEN
-712 LVYDDAGQLLTTTFM
+712 LVYDDSGQLLTTTFM
-727 DYPIPTSMEVPIIE
+727 DYPIPTSMEVPRIE
-741 AANHQTPSPFT
+741 VANHETKSPFT

-769 AIASAVEDAL
+769 VLMSAVEDAL
-779 SPLGV
+779 SSLGV
-784 KIRELPLKP
+784 KITELPLTPNK
-793 QNVWELIRKA
+793 VWELIRDA
-803 KAKKQS
+803 KRRLK

>member
-1 MKRRYVGQSVQL
+1 M
-13 QKTKR
+13 T
-18 KYIGKSVQRLR
+18 GK
-29 DPFFVTGR
+29 GK
-37 GRFVADVHLPEM
+37 FVADVYLPGM
-49 RYAAILRST
+49 LHAAILRSP
-58 YAHAKINKIDTKKAL
+58 YAYAKINSINTKKASRH
-73 ALPGVVTILA
+73 PGVVAVVTGIEA
-83 GTDVARLSN
+83 AKLSK

-100 TGFGSKTADVYGLAK
+100 TGFGSKTADVYGLAT
-115 DYARYVGEPVA
+115 DRARYVGEPVA
-126 AVVAVNKHV
+126 AVVAVNKLV
-135 AYQALDLIEVDYTP
+135 AYEALELVEVDYTP
-149 LKPVV
+149 LTPVV
-154 DSEKALEPGS
+154 DAERALEPGS

-178 MSFEGGDVDRA
+178 MSFRGGDVDRA
-189 FSEADHI
+189 FKEADYV

-217 ADYDRPTGKLTLYA
+217 ADYDRANGKLTLYA

-242 LAAALNLPE
+242 LAAALDIPE
-251 NNIRIIQP
+251 NNIHVIQP

-266 VKTPPF
+266 VKTPPY
-272 QEEILLPLLAI
+272 QEEILLPILAI

-290 WVEERTENFL
+290 WVEERRENFL

-309 HHFEIAFNND
+309 HHFEVAFNRD
-319 GRMVGLREKMIAD
+319 GRVVGLREKMIAD
-332 VGAPS
+332 TGAPS

-352 PGVYKIENVKVE
+352 PGVYKIENVEVE

-395 IIAGELGLSPIE
+395 LVARKLGISPIE
-407 VRLRN
+407 TRLKN
-412 FVQPQEFPFKQIS
+412 FVQPQEFPFKQVS
-425 GQVLDSGDYPTVLNK
+425 GQVLDSGDYPKVLNR
-440 LLQMSEYDR
+440 LLQMSEYD
-449 LRERQAHLREE
+449 ELREE
-460 GRYAG
+460 RERLRRQGKYVG
-465 LGVVFEMAPGG
+465 IGVVFEVAPGG

-492 RVAPS
+492 RVAPT

-514 TMIAQVVADELGVEI
+514 TMIGQVVADELGTSI
-529 GDVSVVQGD
+529 GDVSVIQGD
-538 TDSCPYGLGNF
+538 TDRCPYGLGNF

-565 KDIRQKMQKVAGS
+565 KDIREKMLKVAAS
-578 MMQASP
+578 MLEASP
-584 EEIDVEDG
+584 EDLDIEES
-592 RFFVMEAP
+592 RFFVKGVP
-600 SKQMS
+600 SKFLKFADVS
-605 FVEVAQAIY
+605 QAIY

-620 AVDIEP
+620 AIDIEP
-626 GLEATRYFRTPNATH
+626 GLEATRYFRTLNATH
-641 IPDEKGRISTYPSY
+641 IPDEQGRISTYPSY
-655 PNMAHLVFVE
+655 PNMAHLAFVE

-703 GLGGALYEQ
+703 GIGGALYEN
-712 LVYDDAGQLLTTTFM
+712 LVYDDSGQLLTTTFM
-727 DYPIPTSMEVPIIE
+727 DYPIPTSMEVPRIE
-741 AANHQTPSPFT
+741 VASHETKSPFT

-760 ESGPVGAPA
+760 ESGPVGAPSVL
-769 AIASAVEDAL
+769 ISAVEDAL
-779 SPLGV
+779 SSLGV
-784 KIRELPLKP
+784 KITELPLTPNK
-793 QNVWELIRKA
+793 VWELIRDA
-803 KAKKQS
+803 KRRLK

>member
-1 MKRRYVGQSVQL
+1 
-13 QKTKR
+13 
-18 KYIGKSVQRLR
+18 
-29 DPFFVTGR
+29 VTGK
-37 GRFVADVHLPEM
+37 GKFVADVYLPGM
-49 RYAAILRST
+49 LHAAILRSP
-58 YAHAKINKIDTKKAL
+58 YAYAKINSINTKKASRH
-73 ALPGVVTILA
+73 PGVVAVVTGIEA
-83 GTDVARLSN
+83 AKLSK

-100 TGFGSKTADVYGLAK
+100 TGFGSKTADVYGLAT
-115 DYARYVGEPVA
+115 DRARYVGEPVA
-126 AVVAVNKHV
+126 AVVAVNKLV
-135 AYQALDLIEVDYTP
+135 AYEALELVEVDYTP
-149 LKPVV
+149 LTPVV
-154 DSEKALEPGS
+154 DAERALEPGS

-178 MSFEGGDVDRA
+178 MSFRGGDVDRA
-189 FSEADHI
+189 FKEADYV

-217 ADYDRPTGKLTLYA
+217 ADYDRANGKLTLYA

-242 LAAALNLPE
+242 LAAALDIPE
-251 NNIRIIQP
+251 NNIRVIQP

-266 VKTPPF
+266 VKTPPY
-272 QEEILLPLLAI
+272 QEEILLPILAI

-290 WVEERTENFL
+290 WVEERRENFL

-309 HHFEIAFNND
+309 HHFEVAFNRD
-319 GRMVGLREKMIAD
+319 GRVVGLREKMIAD
-332 VGAPS
+332 TGAPS

-352 PGVYKIENVKVE
+352 PGVYKIENVEVE

-395 IIAGELGLSPIE
+395 LVARKLGISPIE
-407 VRLRN
+407 TRLKN
-412 FVQPQEFPFKQIS
+412 FVQPHEFPFKQVS
-425 GQVLDSGDYPTVLNK
+425 GQVLDSGDYPKVLNR
-440 LLQMSEYDR
+440 LLQMSEYD
-449 LRERQAHLREE
+449 ELREE
-460 GRYAG
+460 RERLRRQGKYVG
-465 LGVVFEMAPGG
+465 IGVVFEVAPGG

-492 RVAPS
+492 RVAPT

-514 TMIAQVVADELGVEI
+514 TMIGQVVADELGTSI
-529 GDVSVVQGD
+529 GDVSVIQGD
-538 TDSCPYGLGNF
+538 TDMCPYGLGNF

-565 KDIRQKMQKVAGS
+565 KDIREKMLKVAAS
-578 MMQASP
+578 MLEASP
-584 EEIDVEDG
+584 EDLDIEESRI
-592 RFFVMEAP
+592 FVKGVP
-600 SKQMS
+600 SKFLKFADVSQT
-605 FVEVAQAIY
+605 IY

-620 AVDIEP
+620 AIDIEP
-626 GLEATRYFRTPNATH
+626 GLEATRYFRTLNATH
-641 IPDEKGRISTYPSY
+641 IPDEQGRISTYPSY
-655 PNMAHLVFVE
+655 PNMAHLAFVE

-703 GLGGALYEQ
+703 GIGGALYEN
-712 LVYDDAGQLLTTTFM
+712 LVYDDSGQLLTTTFM
-727 DYPIPTSMEVPIIE
+727 DYPIPTSMEVPRIE
-741 AANHQTPSPFT
+741 VANHETKSPFT

-760 ESGPVGAPA
+760 ESGPVGAPSVL
-769 AIASAVEDAL
+769 ISAVEDAL
-779 SPLGV
+779 SSLGV
-784 KIRELPLKP
+784 KITELPLTPNK
-793 QNVWELIRKA
+793 VWELIRDA
-803 KAKKQS
+803 KRRLK

>member
-1 MKRRYVGQSVQL
+1 
-13 QKTKR
+13 
-18 KYIGKSVQRLR
+18 
-29 DPFFVTGR
+29 VTGK
-37 GRFVADVHLPEM
+37 GKFVADVCLPGM
-49 RYAAILRST
+49 LHAAILRSP
-58 YAHAKINKIDTKKAL
+58 YAYAKINSINTKKASRH
-73 ALPGVVTILA
+73 PGVVAVVTGIEA
-83 GTDVARLSN
+83 AKLSK

-100 TGFGSKTADVYGLAK
+100 TGFGSKTADVYGLAT
-115 DYARYVGEPVA
+115 DRARYVGEPVA
-126 AVVAVNKHV
+126 AVVAVNKLV
-135 AYQALDLIEVDYTP
+135 AYEALELVEVDYTP
-149 LKPVV
+149 LTPVV
-154 DSEKALEPGS
+154 DAERALEPGS

-178 MSFEGGDVDRA
+178 MSFRGGDVDRA
-189 FSEADHI
+189 FKEADYV

-217 ADYDRPTGKLTLYA
+217 ADYDRANGKLTLYA

-242 LAAALNLPE
+242 LAAALDIPE
-251 NNIRIIQP
+251 NNIRVIQP

-266 VKTPPF
+266 VKTPPY
-272 QEEILLPLLAI
+272 QEEILLPILAI

-290 WVEERTENFL
+290 WVEERRENFL

-309 HHFEIAFNND
+309 HHFEVAFNRD
-319 GRMVGLREKMIAD
+319 GRVVGLREKMIAD
-332 VGAPS
+332 TGAPS

-352 PGVYKIENVKVE
+352 PGVYKIENVEVE

-395 IIAGELGLSPIE
+395 LVARKLGISPIE
-407 VRLRN
+407 TRLKN
-412 FVQPQEFPFKQIS
+412 FVQPQEFPFKQVS
-425 GQVLDSGDYPTVLNK
+425 GQVLDSGDYPKVLNR
-440 LLQMSEYDR
+440 LLQMSEYD
-449 LRERQAHLREE
+449 ELREE
-460 GRYAG
+460 RERLRRQGKYVG
-465 LGVVFEMAPGG
+465 IGVVFEVAPGG

-492 RVAPS
+492 RVAPT

-514 TMIAQVVADELGVEI
+514 TMIGQVVADELGTSI
-529 GDVSVVQGD
+529 GDVSVIQGD
-538 TDSCPYGLGNF
+538 TDRCPYGLGNF

-565 KDIRQKMQKVAGS
+565 KDIREKMLKVAAS
-578 MMQASP
+578 MLEASP
-584 EEIDVEDG
+584 EDLDIEESRI
-592 RFFVMEAP
+592 FVKGVP
-600 SKQMS
+600 SKFLKFADVSQT
-605 FVEVAQAIY
+605 IY

-620 AVDIEP
+620 AIDIEP
-626 GLEATRYFRTPNATH
+626 GLEATRYFRTLNATH
-641 IPDEKGRISTYPSY
+641 IPDEQGRISTYPSY
-655 PNMAHLVFVE
+655 PNMAHLAFVE

-703 GLGGALYEQ
+703 GIGGALYEN
-712 LVYDDAGQLLTTTFM
+712 LVYDDSGQLLTTTFM
-727 DYPIPTSMEVPIIE
+727 DYPIPTSMEVPRIE
-741 AANHQTPSPFT
+741 VANHETKSPFT

-760 ESGPVGAPA
+760 ESGPVGAPSVL
-769 AIASAVEDAL
+769 ISAVEDAL
-779 SPLGV
+779 SSLGV
-784 KIRELPLKP
+784 KITELPLTPNK
-793 QNVWELIRKA
+793 VWELIRDA
-803 KAKKQS
+803 KRRLK

>member
-1 MKRRYVGQSVQL
+1 M
-13 QKTKR
+13 T
-18 KYIGKSVQRLR
+18 GK
-29 DPFFVTGR
+29 GK
-37 GRFVADVHLPEM
+37 FVADVCLPGM
-49 RYAAILRST
+49 LHAAILRSP
-58 YAHAKINKIDTKKAL
+58 YAYAKINSINTKKASRH
-73 ALPGVVTILA
+73 PGVVAVVTGIEA
-83 GTDVARLSN
+83 AKLSK

-100 TGFGSKTADVYGLAK
+100 TGFGSKTADVYGLAT
-115 DYARYVGEPVA
+115 DRARYVGEPVA
-126 AVVAVNKHV
+126 AVVAVNKLV
-135 AYQALDLIEVDYTP
+135 AYEALELVEVDYTP
-149 LKPVV
+149 LTPVV
-154 DSEKALEPGS
+154 DAERALEPGS

-178 MSFEGGDVDRA
+178 MSFRGGDVDRA
-189 FSEADHI
+189 FKEADYV

-217 ADYDRPTGKLTLYA
+217 ADYDRANGKLTLYA

-242 LAAALNLPE
+242 LAAALDIPE
-251 NNIRIIQP
+251 NNIHVIQP

-266 VKTPPF
+266 VKTPPY
-272 QEEILLPLLAI
+272 QEEILLPILAI

-290 WVEERTENFL
+290 WVEERRENFL

-309 HHFEIAFNND
+309 HHFEVAFNRD
-319 GRMVGLREKMIAD
+319 GRVVGLREKMIAD
-332 VGAPS
+332 TGAPS

-352 PGVYKIENVKVE
+352 PGVYKIENVEVE

-395 IIAGELGLSPIE
+395 LVARKLGISPIE
-407 VRLRN
+407 TRLKN
-412 FVQPQEFPFKQIS
+412 FVQPQEFPFKQVS
-425 GQVLDSGDYPTVLNK
+425 GQVLDSGDYPKVLNR
-440 LLQMSEYDR
+440 LLQMSEYD
-449 LRERQAHLREE
+449 ELREE
-460 GRYAG
+460 RERLRRQGKYVG
-465 LGVVFEMAPGG
+465 IGVVFEVAPGG

-492 RVAPS
+492 RVAPT

-514 TMIAQVVADELGVEI
+514 TMIGQVVADELGTSI
-529 GDVSVVQGD
+529 GDVSVIQGD
-538 TDSCPYGLGNF
+538 TDMCPYGLGNF

-565 KDIRQKMQKVAGS
+565 KDIREKMLKVAAS
-578 MMQASP
+578 MLEASP
-584 EEIDVEDG
+584 EDLDIEESRI
-592 RFFVMEAP
+592 FVKGVP
-600 SKQMS
+600 SKFLKFADVS
-605 FVEVAQAIY
+605 QAIY

-620 AVDIEP
+620 AIEIEP
-626 GLEATRYFRTPNATH
+626 GLEATRYFRTLNATH
-641 IPDEKGRISTYPSY
+641 IPDEQGRISTYPSY
-655 PNMAHLVFVE
+655 PNMAHLAFVE

-703 GLGGALYEQ
+703 GIGGALYEN
-712 LVYDDAGQLLTTTFM
+712 LVYDDSGQLLTTTFM
-727 DYPIPTSMEVPIIE
+727 DYPIPTSMEVPRIE
-741 AANHQTPSPFT
+741 VANHETKSPFT

-760 ESGPVGAPA
+760 ESGPVGAPSVL
-769 AIASAVEDAL
+769 ISAVEDAL
-779 SPLGV
+779 SSLGV
-784 KIRELPLKP
+784 KITELPLTPNK
-793 QNVWELIRKA
+793 VWELIRDA
-803 KAKKQS
+803 KRRLK

>member
-1 MKRRYVGQSVQL
+1 ML
-13 QKTKR
+13 
-18 KYIGKSVQRLR
+18 
-29 DPFFVTGR
+29 
-37 GRFVADVHLPEM
+37 H
-49 RYAAILRST
+49 AAILRSP
-58 YAHAKINKIDTKKAL
+58 YAYAKINSINTKKASRH
-73 ALPGVVTILA
+73 PGVVAVVTGIEA
-83 GTDVARLSN
+83 AKLSK

-100 TGFGSKTADVYGLAK
+100 TGFGSKTADVYGLAT
-115 DYARYVGEPVA
+115 DRARYVGEPVA
-126 AVVAVNKHV
+126 AVVAVNKLV
-135 AYQALDLIEVDYTP
+135 AYEALELVEVDYTP
-149 LKPVV
+149 LTPVV
-154 DSEKALEPGS
+154 DAERALEPGS

-178 MSFEGGDVDRA
+178 MSFRGGDVDRA
-189 FSEADHI
+189 FKEADYV

-217 ADYDRPTGKLTLYA
+217 ADYDRANGKLTLYA

-242 LAAALNLPE
+242 LAAALDIPE
-251 NNIRIIQP
+251 NNIRVIQP

-266 VKTPPF
+266 VKTPPY
-272 QEEILLPLLAI
+272 QEEILLPILAI

-290 WVEERTENFL
+290 WVEERRENFL

-309 HHFEIAFNND
+309 HHFEVAFNRD
-319 GRMVGLREKMIAD
+319 GRVVGLREKMIAD
-332 VGAPS
+332 TGAPS

-352 PGVYKIENVKVE
+352 PGVYKIENVEVE

-395 IIAGELGLSPIE
+395 LVARKLGISPIE
-407 VRLRN
+407 TRLKN
-412 FVQPQEFPFKQIS
+412 FVQPQEFPFKQVS
-425 GQVLDSGDYPTVLNK
+425 GQVLDSGDYPKVLNR
-440 LLQMSEYDR
+440 LLQMSEYD
-449 LRERQAHLREE
+449 ELREE
-460 GRYAG
+460 RERLRRQGKYVG
-465 LGVVFEMAPGG
+465 IGVVFEVAPGG

-492 RVAPS
+492 RVAPT

-514 TMIAQVVADELGVEI
+514 TMIGQVVADELGTSI
-529 GDVSVVQGD
+529 GDVSVIQGD
-538 TDSCPYGLGNF
+538 TDMCPYGLGNF

-565 KDIRQKMQKVAGS
+565 KDIREKMLKVAAS
-578 MMQASP
+578 MLEASP
-584 EEIDVEDG
+584 EDLDIEESRI
-592 RFFVMEAP
+592 FVKGVP
-600 SKQMS
+600 SKFLKFADVSQT
-605 FVEVAQAIY
+605 IY

-620 AVDIEP
+620 AIDIEP
-626 GLEATRYFRTPNATH
+626 GLEATRYFRTLNATH
-641 IPDEKGRISTYPSY
+641 IPDEQGRISTYPSY
-655 PNMAHLVFVE
+655 PNMAHLAFVE

-703 GLGGALYEQ
+703 GIGGALYEN
-712 LVYDDAGQLLTTTFM
+712 LVYDDSGQLLTTTFM
-727 DYPIPTSMEVPIIE
+727 DYPIPTSMEVPRIE
-741 AANHQTPSPFT
+741 VANHETKSPFT

-760 ESGPVGAPA
+760 ESGPVGAPSVL
-769 AIASAVEDAL
+769 ISAVEDAL
-779 SPLGV
+779 SSLGV
-784 KIRELPLKP
+784 KITELPLTPNK
-793 QNVWELIRKA
+793 VWELIRDA
-803 KAKKQS
+803 KRRLK

>member
-1 MKRRYVGQSVQL
+1 M
-13 QKTKR
+13 T
-18 KYIGKSVQRLR
+18 GK
-29 DPFFVTGR
+29 GK
-37 GRFVADVHLPEM
+37 FVADVYLPGM
-49 RYAAILRST
+49 LHAAILRSP
-58 YAHAKINKIDTKKAL
+58 YAYAKINSINTKKASRH
-73 ALPGVVTILA
+73 PGVVAVVTGIEA
-83 GTDVARLSN
+83 AKLSK

-100 TGFGSKTADVYGLAK
+100 TGFGSKTADVYGLAT
-115 DYARYVGEPVA
+115 DRARYVGEPVA
-126 AVVAVNKHV
+126 AVVAVNKLV
-135 AYQALDLIEVDYTP
+135 AYEALELVEVDYTP
-149 LKPVV
+149 LTPVV
-154 DSEKALEPGS
+154 DAERALEPGS

-178 MSFEGGDVDRA
+178 MSFRGGDVDRA
-189 FSEADHI
+189 FKEADYV

-217 ADYDRPTGKLTLYA
+217 ADYDRANGKLTLYA

-242 LAAALNLPE
+242 LAAALDIPE
-251 NNIRIIQP
+251 NNIHVIQP

-266 VKTPPF
+266 VKTPPY
-272 QEEILLPLLAI
+272 QEEILLPILAI

-290 WVEERTENFL
+290 WVEERRENFL

-309 HHFEIAFNND
+309 HHFEVAFNRD
-319 GRMVGLREKMIAD
+319 GRVVGLREKMIAD
-332 VGAPS
+332 TGAPS

-352 PGVYKIENVKVE
+352 PGVYKIENVEVE

-395 IIAGELGLSPIE
+395 LVARKLGISPIE
-407 VRLRN
+407 TRLKN
-412 FVQPQEFPFKQIS
+412 FVQPHEFPFKQVS
-425 GQVLDSGDYPTVLNK
+425 GQVLDSGDYPKVLNR
-440 LLQMSEYDR
+440 LLQMSEYD
-449 LRERQAHLREE
+449 ELREE
-460 GRYAG
+460 RERLRRQGKYVG
-465 LGVVFEMAPGG
+465 IGVVFEVAPGG

-492 RVAPS
+492 RVAPT

-514 TMIAQVVADELGVEI
+514 TMIGQVVADELGTSI
-529 GDVSVVQGD
+529 GDVSVIQGD
-538 TDSCPYGLGNF
+538 TDRCPYGLGNF

-565 KDIRQKMQKVAGS
+565 KDIREKMLKVAAS
-578 MMQASP
+578 MLEASP
-584 EEIDVEDG
+584 EDLDIEESRI
-592 RFFVMEAP
+592 FVKGVP
-600 SKQMS
+600 SKFLKFADVSQT
-605 FVEVAQAIY
+605 IY

-620 AVDIEP
+620 AIDIEP
-626 GLEATRYFRTPNATH
+626 GLEATRYFRTLNATH
-641 IPDEKGRISTYPSY
+641 IPDEQGRISTYPSY
-655 PNMAHLVFVE
+655 PNMAHLAFVE

-703 GLGGALYEQ
+703 GIGGALYEN
-712 LVYDDAGQLLTTTFM
+712 LVYDDSGQLLTTTFM
-727 DYPIPTSMEVPIIE
+727 DYPIPTSMEVPRIE
-741 AANHQTPSPFT
+741 VANHETKSPFT

-760 ESGPVGAPA
+760 ESGPVGAPSVL
-769 AIASAVEDAL
+769 ISAVEDAL
-779 SPLGV
+779 SSLGV
-784 KIRELPLKP
+784 KITELPLTPNK
-793 QNVWELIRKA
+793 VWELIRDA
-803 KAKKQS
+803 KRRLK

>member
-1 MKRRYVGQSVQL
+1 MKRRY
-13 QKTKR
+13 
-18 KYIGKSVQRLR
+18 IGRSVQRFR
-29 DPFFVTGR
+29 DPFFVTGK
-37 GRFVADVHLPEM
+37 GKFVADVCLPGM
-49 RYAAILRST
+49 LHAAILRSP
-58 YAHAKINKIDTKKAL
+58 YAYAKINSINTKKASRH
-73 ALPGVVTILA
+73 PGVVAVVTGIEA
-83 GTDVARLSN
+83 AKLSK

-100 TGFGSKTADVYGLAK
+100 TGFGSKTADVYGLAT
-115 DYARYVGEPVA
+115 DRARYVGEPVA
-126 AVVAVNKHV
+126 AVVAVNKLV
-135 AYQALDLIEVDYTP
+135 AYEALELVEVDYTP
-149 LKPVV
+149 LTPVV
-154 DSEKALEPGS
+154 DAERALEPGS

-178 MSFEGGDVDRA
+178 MSFRGGDVDRA
-189 FSEADHI
+189 FKEADYV

-217 ADYDRPTGKLTLYA
+217 ADYDRANGKLTLYA

-242 LAAALNLPE
+242 LAAALDIPE
-251 NNIRIIQP
+251 NNIRVIQP

-266 VKTPPF
+266 VKTPPY
-272 QEEILLPLLAI
+272 QEEILLPILAI

-290 WVEERTENFL
+290 WVEERRENFL

-309 HHFEIAFNND
+309 HHFEVAFNRD
-319 GRMVGLREKMIAD
+319 GRVVGLREKMIAD
-332 VGAPS
+332 TGAPS

-352 PGVYKIENVKVE
+352 PGVYKIENVEVE

-395 IIAGELGLSPIE
+395 LVARKLGISPIE
-407 VRLRN
+407 TRLKN
-412 FVQPQEFPFKQIS
+412 FVQPHEFPFKQVS
-425 GQVLDSGDYPTVLNK
+425 GQVLDSGDYPKVLNR
-440 LLQMSEYDR
+440 LLQMSEYD
-449 LRERQAHLREE
+449 ELREE
-460 GRYAG
+460 RERLRRQGKYVG
-465 LGVVFEMAPGG
+465 IGVVFEVAPGG

-492 RVAPS
+492 RVAPT

-514 TMIAQVVADELGVEI
+514 TMIGQVVADELGTSI
-529 GDVSVVQGD
+529 GDVSVIQGD
-538 TDSCPYGLGNF
+538 TDRCPYGLGNF

-565 KDIRQKMQKVAGS
+565 KDIREKMLKVAAS
-578 MMQASP
+578 MLEASP
-584 EEIDVEDG
+584 EDLDIEESRI
-592 RFFVMEAP
+592 FVKGVP
-600 SKQMS
+600 SKFLKFADVSQT
-605 FVEVAQAIY
+605 IY

-620 AVDIEP
+620 AIDIEP
-626 GLEATRYFRTPNATH
+626 GLEATRYFRTLNATH
-641 IPDEKGRISTYPSY
+641 IPDEQGRISTYPSY
-655 PNMAHLVFVE
+655 PNMAHLAFVE

-703 GLGGALYEQ
+703 GIGGALYEN
-712 LVYDDAGQLLTTTFM
+712 LVYDDSGQLLTTTFM
-727 DYPIPTSMEVPIIE
+727 DYPIPTSMEVPRIE
-741 AANHQTPSPFT
+741 VANHETKSPFT

-760 ESGPVGAPA
+760 ESGPVGAPSVL
-769 AIASAVEDAL
+769 ISAVEDAL
-779 SPLGV
+779 SSLGV
-784 KIRELPLKP
+784 KITELPLTPNK
-793 QNVWELIRKA
+793 VWELIRDA
-803 KAKKQS
+803 KRRLK

>member
-1 MKRRYVGQSVQL
+1 MKRRYIGQSVQ
-13 QKTKR
+13 R
-18 KYIGKSVQRLR
+18 FR
-29 DPFFVTGR
+29 DPFFVTGK
-37 GRFVADVHLPEM
+37 GKFVADVYLPGM
-49 RYAAILRST
+49 LHAAILRSP
-58 YAHAKINKIDTKKAL
+58 YAYAKINSINTKKASKH
-73 ALPGVVTILA
+73 PGVVAVMTGIEA
-83 GTDVARLSN
+83 AKLSK

-100 TGFGSKTADVYGLAK
+100 TGFGSKTADVYGLAT
-115 DYARYVGEPVA
+115 DRARYVGEPVA
-126 AVVAVNKHV
+126 AVVAVNKLV
-135 AYQALDLIEVDYTP
+135 AYEALELVEVDYTP
-149 LKPVV
+149 LTPVV
-154 DSEKALEPGS
+154 DAERALEPGS

-178 MSFEGGDVDRA
+178 MSFRGGDVDRA
-189 FSEADHI
+189 FKEADYV

-217 ADYDRPTGKLTLYA
+217 ADYDRANGKLTLYA

-242 LAAALNLPE
+242 LAAALDISE
-251 NNIRIIQP
+251 NNIHVIQP

-266 VKTPPF
+266 VKTPPY
-272 QEEILLPLLAI
+272 QEEILLPILAI

-290 WVEERTENFL
+290 WVEERRENFL

-309 HHFEIAFNND
+309 HHFEVAFNRD
-319 GRMVGLREKMIAD
+319 GRVVGLREKMIAD
-332 VGAPS
+332 TGAPS

-352 PGVYKIENVKVE
+352 PGVYKIENVEVE

-395 IIAGELGLSPIE
+395 LVARKLGISPIE
-407 VRLRN
+407 TRLKN
-412 FVQPQEFPFKQIS
+412 FVQPQEFPFKQVS
-425 GQVLDSGDYPTVLNK
+425 GQVLDSGDYPKVLNR
-440 LLQMSEYDR
+440 LLQMSEYD
-449 LRERQAHLREE
+449 ELREE
-460 GRYAG
+460 RERLRRQGKYVG
-465 LGVVFEMAPGG
+465 IGVVFEVAPGG

-492 RVAPS
+492 RVAPT

-514 TMIAQVVADELGVEI
+514 TMIGQVVADELGTSI
-529 GDVSVVQGD
+529 GDVSVIQGD
-538 TDSCPYGLGNF
+538 TDKCPYGLGNF

-565 KDIRQKMQKVAGS
+565 KDIREKMLKVAAS
-578 MMQASP
+578 MLEASP
-584 EEIDVEDG
+584 EDLDIEES
-592 RFFVMEAP
+592 RFFVKGVP
-600 SKQMS
+600 SKFLKFADVSQT
-605 FVEVAQAIY
+605 IY

-620 AVDIEP
+620 AIDIEP
-626 GLEATRYFRTPNATH
+626 GLEATRYFRTLNATH
-641 IPDEKGRISTYPSY
+641 IPDEQGRISTYPSY
-655 PNMAHLVFVE
+655 PNMAHLAFVE

-703 GLGGALYEQ
+703 GIGGALYEN
-712 LVYDDAGQLLTTTFM
+712 LVYDDSGQLLTTTFM
-727 DYPIPTSMEVPIIE
+727 DYPIPTSMEVPRIE
-741 AANHQTPSPFT
+741 VASHETKSPFT

-760 ESGPVGAPA
+760 ESGPVGAPSVL
-769 AIASAVEDAL
+769 ISAVEDAL
-779 SPLGV
+779 SSLGV
-784 KIRELPLKP
+784 KITELPLTPNK
-793 QNVWELIRKA
+793 VWELIRDA
-803 KAKKQS
+803 KRRLK

>member
-1 MKRRYVGQSVQL
+1 MKRRYIGQSVQ
-13 QKTKR
+13 R
-18 KYIGKSVQRLR
+18 FR
-29 DPFFVTGR
+29 DPFFVTGK
-37 GRFVADVHLPEM
+37 GKFVADVYLPGM
-49 RYAAILRST
+49 LHAAILRSP
-58 YAHAKINKIDTKKAL
+58 YAYAKINSINTKKASKH
-73 ALPGVVTILA
+73 PGVVAVMTGIEA
-83 GTDVARLSN
+83 AKLSK

-100 TGFGSKTADVYGLAK
+100 TGFGSKTADVYGLAT
-115 DYARYVGEPVA
+115 DRARYVGEPVA
-126 AVVAVNKHV
+126 AVVAVNKLV
-135 AYQALDLIEVDYTP
+135 AYEALELVEVDYTP
-149 LKPVV
+149 LTPVV
-154 DSEKALEPGS
+154 DAERALEPGS

-178 MSFEGGDVDRA
+178 MSFRGGDVDRA
-189 FSEADHI
+189 FKEADYV

-217 ADYDRPTGKLTLYA
+217 ADYDRANGKLTLYA

-242 LAAALNLPE
+242 LAAALDISE
-251 NNIRIIQP
+251 NNIHVIQP

-266 VKTPPF
+266 VKTPPY
-272 QEEILLPLLAI
+272 QEEILLPILAI

-290 WVEERTENFL
+290 WVEERRENFL

-309 HHFEIAFNND
+309 HHFEVAFNRD
-319 GRMVGLREKMIAD
+319 GRVVGLREKMIAD
-332 VGAPS
+332 TGAPS

-352 PGVYKIENVKVE
+352 PGVYKIENVEVE

-395 IIAGELGLSPIE
+395 LVARKLGISPIE
-407 VRLRN
+407 TRLKN
-412 FVQPQEFPFKQIS
+412 FVQPHEFPFKQVS
-425 GQVLDSGDYPTVLNK
+425 GQVLDSGDYPKVLNR
-440 LLQMSEYDR
+440 LLQMSEYD
-449 LRERQAHLREE
+449 ELREE
-460 GRYAG
+460 RERLRRQGKYVG
-465 LGVVFEMAPGG
+465 IGVVFEVAPGG

-492 RVAPS
+492 RVAPT

-514 TMIAQVVADELGVEI
+514 TMIGQVVADELGTSI
-529 GDVSVVQGD
+529 GDVSVIQGD
-538 TDSCPYGLGNF
+538 TDRCPYGLGNF

-565 KDIRQKMQKVAGS
+565 KDIREKMLKVAAS
-578 MMQASP
+578 MLEASP
-584 EEIDVEDG
+584 EDLDIEESRI
-592 RFFVMEAP
+592 FVKGVP
-600 SKQMS
+600 SKFLKFADVS
-605 FVEVAQAIY
+605 QAIY

-620 AVDIEP
+620 AIDIEP
-626 GLEATRYFRTPNATH
+626 GLEATRYFRTLNATH
-641 IPDEKGRISTYPSY
+641 IPDEQGRISTYPSY
-655 PNMAHLVFVE
+655 PNMAHLAFVE

-703 GLGGALYEQ
+703 GIGGALYEN
-712 LVYDDAGQLLTTTFM
+712 LVYDDSGQLLTTTFM
-727 DYPIPTSMEVPIIE
+727 DYPIPTSMEVPRIE
-741 AANHQTPSPFT
+741 VANHETKSPFT

-760 ESGPVGAPA
+760 ESGPVGAPSVL
-769 AIASAVEDAL
+769 ISAVEDAL
-779 SPLGV
+779 SSLGV
-784 KIRELPLKP
+784 KITELPLTPNK
-793 QNVWELIRKA
+793 VWELIRDA
-803 KAKKQS
+803 KRRLK

>member
-1 MKRRYVGQSVQL
+1 MKRRY
-13 QKTKR
+13 
-18 KYIGKSVQRLR
+18 IGRSVQRFR
-29 DPFFVTGR
+29 DPFFVTGK
-37 GRFVADVHLPEM
+37 GKFVADVYLPGM
-49 RYAAILRST
+49 LHAAILRSP
-58 YAHAKINKIDTKKAL
+58 YAYAKINSINTKKASRH
-73 ALPGVVTILA
+73 PGVVAVVTGIEA
-83 GTDVARLSN
+83 AKLSK

-100 TGFGSKTADVYGLAK
+100 TGFGSKTADVYGLAT
-115 DYARYVGEPVA
+115 DRARYVGEPVA
-126 AVVAVNKHV
+126 AVVAVNKLV
-135 AYQALDLIEVDYTP
+135 AYEALELVEVDYTP
-149 LKPVV
+149 LTPVV
-154 DSEKALEPGS
+154 DAERALEPGS

-178 MSFEGGDVDRA
+178 MSFRGGDVDRA
-189 FSEADHI
+189 FKEADYV

-217 ADYDRPTGKLTLYA
+217 ADYDRANGKLTLYA

-242 LAAALNLPE
+242 LAAALDIPE
-251 NNIRIIQP
+251 NNIHVIQP

-266 VKTPPF
+266 VKTPPY
-272 QEEILLPLLAI
+272 QEEILLPILAI

-290 WVEERTENFL
+290 WVEERRENFL

-309 HHFEIAFNND
+309 HHFEVAFNRD
-319 GRMVGLREKMIAD
+319 GRVVGLREKMIAD
-332 VGAPS
+332 TGAPS

-352 PGVYKIENVKVE
+352 PGVYKIENVEVE

-395 IIAGELGLSPIE
+395 LVARKLGISPIE
-407 VRLRN
+407 TRLKN
-412 FVQPQEFPFKQIS
+412 FVQPQEFPFKQVS
-425 GQVLDSGDYPTVLNK
+425 GQVLDSGDYPKVLNR
-440 LLQMSEYDR
+440 LLQMSEYD
-449 LRERQAHLREE
+449 ELREE
-460 GRYAG
+460 RERLRRQGKYVG
-465 LGVVFEMAPGG
+465 IGVVFEVAPGG

-492 RVAPS
+492 RVAPT

-514 TMIAQVVADELGVEI
+514 TMIGQVVADELGTSI
-529 GDVSVVQGD
+529 GDVSVIQGD
-538 TDSCPYGLGNF
+538 TDRCPYGLGNF

-565 KDIRQKMQKVAGS
+565 KDIREKMLKVAAS
-578 MMQASP
+578 MLEASP
-584 EEIDVEDG
+584 EDLDIEESRI
-592 RFFVMEAP
+592 FVKGVP
-600 SKQMS
+600 SKFLKFADVS
-605 FVEVAQAIY
+605 QAIY

-620 AVDIEP
+620 AIEIEP
-626 GLEATRYFRTPNATH
+626 GLEATRYFRTLNATH
-641 IPDEKGRISTYPSY
+641 IPDEQGRISTYPSY
-655 PNMAHLVFVE
+655 PNMAHLAFVE

-703 GLGGALYEQ
+703 GIGGALYEN
-712 LVYDDAGQLLTTTFM
+712 LVYDDSGQLLTTTFM
-727 DYPIPTSMEVPIIE
+727 DYPIPTSMEVPRIE
-741 AANHQTPSPFT
+741 VANHETKSPFT

-760 ESGPVGAPA
+760 ESGPVGAPSVL
-769 AIASAVEDAL
+769 ISAVEDAL
-779 SPLGV
+779 SSLGV
-784 KIRELPLKP
+784 KITELPLTPNK
-793 QNVWELIRKA
+793 VWELIRDA
-803 KAKKQS
+803 KRRLK

>member
-1 MKRRYVGQSVQL
+1 MKRRYIGQSVQ
-13 QKTKR
+13 R
-18 KYIGKSVQRLR
+18 FR
-29 DPFFVTGR
+29 DPFFVTGK
-37 GRFVADVHLPEM
+37 GKFVADVYLPGM
-49 RYAAILRST
+49 LHAAILRSP
-58 YAHAKINKIDTKKAL
+58 YAYAKINSINTKKASKH
-73 ALPGVVTILA
+73 PGVVAVMTGIEA
-83 GTDVARLSN
+83 AKLSK

-100 TGFGSKTADVYGLAK
+100 TGFGSKTADVYGLAT
-115 DYARYVGEPVA
+115 DRARYVGEPVA
-126 AVVAVNKHV
+126 AVVAVNKLV
-135 AYQALDLIEVDYTP
+135 AYEALELVEVDYTP
-149 LKPVV
+149 LTPVV
-154 DSEKALEPGS
+154 DAERALEPGS

-178 MSFEGGDVDRA
+178 MSFRGGDVDRA
-189 FSEADHI
+189 FKEADYV

-217 ADYDRPTGKLTLYA
+217 ADYEKANGKLTLYA

-242 LAAALNLPE
+242 LAAALDISE
-251 NNIRIIQP
+251 NNIHVIQP

-266 VKTPPF
+266 VKTPPY
-272 QEEILLPLLAI
+272 QEEILLPILAI

-290 WVEERTENFL
+290 WVEERRENFL

-309 HHFEIAFNND
+309 HHFEVAFNRD
-319 GRMVGLREKMIAD
+319 GRVVGLREKMIAD
-332 VGAPS
+332 TGAPS

-352 PGVYKIENVKVE
+352 PGVYKIENVEVE

-395 IIAGELGLSPIE
+395 LVARKLGISPIE
-407 VRLRN
+407 TRLKN
-412 FVQPQEFPFKQIS
+412 FVQPQEFPFKQVS
-425 GQVLDSGDYPTVLNK
+425 GQVLDSGDYPKVLNR
-440 LLQMSEYDR
+440 LLQMSEYD
-449 LRERQAHLREE
+449 ELREE
-460 GRYAG
+460 RERLRRQGKYVG
-465 LGVVFEMAPGG
+465 IGVVFEVAPGG

-492 RVAPS
+492 RVAPT

-514 TMIAQVVADELGVEI
+514 TMIGQVVADELGTSI
-529 GDVSVVQGD
+529 GDVSVIQGD
-538 TDSCPYGLGNF
+538 TDKCPYGLGNF

-565 KDIRQKMQKVAGS
+565 KDIREKMLKVAAS
-578 MMQASP
+578 MLEASP
-584 EEIDVEDG
+584 EDLDIEES
-592 RFFVMEAP
+592 RFFVKGVP
-600 SKQMS
+600 SKFLKFADVSQT
-605 FVEVAQAIY
+605 IY

-620 AVDIEP
+620 AIDIEP
-626 GLEATRYFRTPNATH
+626 GLEATRYFRTLNATH
-641 IPDEKGRISTYPSY
+641 IPDEQGRISTYPSY
-655 PNMAHLVFVE
+655 PNMAHLAFVE

-703 GLGGALYEQ
+703 GIGGALYEN
-712 LVYDDAGQLLTTTFM
+712 LVYDDSGQLLTTTFM
-727 DYPIPTSMEVPIIE
+727 DYPIPTSMEVPRIE
-741 AANHQTPSPFT
+741 VASHETKSPFT

-760 ESGPVGAPA
+760 ESGPVGAPSVL
-769 AIASAVEDAL
+769 ISAVEDAL
-779 SPLGV
+779 SSLGV
-784 KIRELPLKP
+784 KITELPLTPNK
-793 QNVWELIRKA
+793 VWELIRDA
-803 KAKKQS
+803 KRRLK

>member
-1 MKRRYVGQSVQL
+1 M
-13 QKTKR
+13 T
-18 KYIGKSVQRLR
+18 GK
-29 DPFFVTGR
+29 GK
-37 GRFVADVHLPEM
+37 FVADVYLPGM
-49 RYAAILRST
+49 LHAAILRSP
-58 YAHAKINKIDTKKAL
+58 YAYAKINSINTKKASRH
-73 ALPGVVTILA
+73 PGVVAVVTGIEA
-83 GTDVARLSN
+83 AKLSK

-100 TGFGSKTADVYGLAK
+100 TGFGSKTADVYGLAT
-115 DYARYVGEPVA
+115 DRARYVGEPVA
-126 AVVAVNKHV
+126 AVVAVNKLV
-135 AYQALDLIEVDYTP
+135 AYEALELVEVDYTP
-149 LKPVV
+149 LTPVV
-154 DSEKALEPGS
+154 DAERALEPGS

-178 MSFEGGDVDRA
+178 MSFRGGDVDRA
-189 FSEADHI
+189 FKEADYV

-217 ADYDRPTGKLTLYA
+217 ADYDRANGKLTLYA

-242 LAAALNLPE
+242 LAAALDIPE
-251 NNIRIIQP
+251 NNIHVIQP

-266 VKTPPF
+266 VKTPPY
-272 QEEILLPLLAI
+272 QEEILLPILAI

-290 WVEERTENFL
+290 WVEERRENFL

-309 HHFEIAFNND
+309 HHFEVAFNRD
-319 GRMVGLREKMIAD
+319 GRVVGLREKMIAD
-332 VGAPS
+332 TGAPS

-352 PGVYKIENVKVE
+352 PGVYKIENVEVE

-395 IIAGELGLSPIE
+395 LVARKLGISPIE
-407 VRLRN
+407 TRLKN
-412 FVQPQEFPFKQIS
+412 FVQPHEFPFKQVS
-425 GQVLDSGDYPTVLNK
+425 GQVLDSGDYPKVLNR
-440 LLQMSEYDR
+440 LLQMSEYD
-449 LRERQAHLREE
+449 ELREE
-460 GRYAG
+460 RERLRRQGKYVG
-465 LGVVFEMAPGG
+465 IGVVFEVAPGG

-492 RVAPS
+492 RVAPT

-514 TMIAQVVADELGVEI
+514 TMIGQVVADELGTSI
-529 GDVSVVQGD
+529 GDVSVIQGD
-538 TDSCPYGLGNF
+538 TDKCPYGLGNF

-565 KDIRQKMQKVAGS
+565 KDIREKMLKVAAS
-578 MMQASP
+578 MLEASP
-584 EEIDVEDG
+584 EDLDIEESRI
-592 RFFVMEAP
+592 FVKGVP
-600 SKQMS
+600 SKFLKFADVS
-605 FVEVAQAIY
+605 QAIY

-620 AVDIEP
+620 AIDIEP
-626 GLEATRYFRTPNATH
+626 GLEATRYFRTLNATH
-641 IPDEKGRISTYPSY
+641 IPDEQGRISTYPSY
-655 PNMAHLVFVE
+655 PNMAHLAFVE

-703 GLGGALYEQ
+703 GIGGALYEN
-712 LVYDDAGQLLTTTFM
+712 LVYDDSGQLLTTTFM
-727 DYPIPTSMEVPIIE
+727 DYPIPTSMEVPRIE
-741 AANHQTPSPFT
+741 VANHETKSPFT

-760 ESGPVGAPA
+760 ESGPVGAPSVL
-769 AIASAVEDAL
+769 ISAVEDAL
-779 SPLGV
+779 SSLGV
-784 KIRELPLKP
+784 KITELPLTPNK
-793 QNVWELIRKA
+793 VWELIRDA
-803 KAKKQS
+803 KRRLK

>member
-1 MKRRYVGQSVQL
+1 M
-13 QKTKR
+13 T
-18 KYIGKSVQRLR
+18 GK
-29 DPFFVTGR
+29 GK
-37 GRFVADVHLPEM
+37 FVADVYLPGM
-49 RYAAILRST
+49 LHAAILRSP
-58 YAHAKINKIDTKKAL
+58 YAYAKINSINTKKASRH
-73 ALPGVVTILA
+73 PGVVAVVTGIEA
-83 GTDVARLSN
+83 AKLSK

-100 TGFGSKTADVYGLAK
+100 TGFGSKTADVYGLAT
-115 DYARYVGEPVA
+115 DRARYVGEPVA
-126 AVVAVNKHV
+126 AVVAVNKLV
-135 AYQALDLIEVDYTP
+135 AYEALELVEVDYTP
-149 LKPVV
+149 LTPVV
-154 DSEKALEPGS
+154 DAERALEPGS

-178 MSFEGGDVDRA
+178 MSFRGGDVDRA
-189 FSEADHI
+189 FKEADYV

-217 ADYDRPTGKLTLYA
+217 ADYDRANGKLTLYA

-242 LAAALNLPE
+242 LAAALDIPE
-251 NNIRIIQP
+251 NNIRVIQP

-266 VKTPPF
+266 VKTPPY
-272 QEEILLPLLAI
+272 QEEILLPILAI

-290 WVEERTENFL
+290 WVEERRENFL

-309 HHFEIAFNND
+309 HHFEVAFNRD
-319 GRMVGLREKMIAD
+319 GRVVGLREKMIAD
-332 VGAPS
+332 TGAPS

-352 PGVYKIENVKVE
+352 PGVYKIENVEVE

-395 IIAGELGLSPIE
+395 LVARKLGISPIE
-407 VRLRN
+407 TRLKN
-412 FVQPQEFPFKQIS
+412 FVQPQEFPFKQVS
-425 GQVLDSGDYPTVLNK
+425 GQVLDSGDYPKVLNR
-440 LLQMSEYDR
+440 LLQMSEYD
-449 LRERQAHLREE
+449 ELREE
-460 GRYAG
+460 RERLRRQGKYVG
-465 LGVVFEMAPGG
+465 IGVVFEVAPGG

-492 RVAPS
+492 RVAPT

-514 TMIAQVVADELGVEI
+514 TMIGQVVADELGTSI
-529 GDVSVVQGD
+529 GDVSVIQGD
-538 TDSCPYGLGNF
+538 TDRCPYGLGNF

-565 KDIRQKMQKVAGS
+565 KDIREKMLKVAAS
-578 MMQASP
+578 MLEASP
-584 EEIDVEDG
+584 EDLDIEESRI
-592 RFFVMEAP
+592 FVKGVP
-600 SKQMS
+600 SKFLKFADVS
-605 FVEVAQAIY
+605 QAIY

-620 AVDIEP
+620 AIDIEP
-626 GLEATRYFRTPNATH
+626 GLEATRYFRTLNATH
-641 IPDEKGRISTYPSY
+641 IPDEQGRISTYPSY
-655 PNMAHLVFVE
+655 PNMAHLAFVE

-703 GLGGALYEQ
+703 GIGGALYEN
-712 LVYDDAGQLLTTTFM
+712 LVYDDSGQLLTTTFM
-727 DYPIPTSMEVPIIE
+727 DYPIPTSMEVPRIE
-741 AANHQTPSPFT
+741 VANHETKSPFT

-760 ESGPVGAPA
+760 ESGPVGAPSVL
-769 AIASAVEDAL
+769 ISAVEDAL
-779 SPLGV
+779 SSLGV
-784 KIRELPLKP
+784 KITELPLTPNK
-793 QNVWELIRKA
+793 VWELIRDA
-803 KAKKQS
+803 KRRLK

>member
-1 MKRRYVGQSVQL
+1 
-13 QKTKR
+13 
-18 KYIGKSVQRLR
+18 
-29 DPFFVTGR
+29 VTGK
-37 GRFVADVHLPEM
+37 GKFVADVYLPGM
-49 RYAAILRST
+49 LHAAILRSP
-58 YAHAKINKIDTKKAL
+58 YAYAKINSINTKKASRH
-73 ALPGVVTILA
+73 PGVVAVVTGIEA
-83 GTDVARLSN
+83 AKLSK

-100 TGFGSKTADVYGLAK
+100 TGFGSKTADVYGLAT
-115 DYARYVGEPVA
+115 DRARYVGEPVA
-126 AVVAVNKHV
+126 AVVAVNKLV
-135 AYQALDLIEVDYTP
+135 AYEALELVEVDYTP
-149 LKPVV
+149 LTPVV
-154 DSEKALEPGS
+154 DAERALEPGS

-178 MSFEGGDVDRA
+178 MSFRGGDVDRA
-189 FSEADHI
+189 FKEADYV

-217 ADYDRPTGKLTLYA
+217 ADYDRANGKLTLYA

-242 LAAALNLPE
+242 LAAALDIPE
-251 NNIRIIQP
+251 NNIRVIQP

-266 VKTPPF
+266 VKTPPY
-272 QEEILLPLLAI
+272 QEEILLPILAI

-290 WVEERTENFL
+290 WVEERRENFL

-309 HHFEIAFNND
+309 HHFEVAFNRD
-319 GRMVGLREKMIAD
+319 GRVVGLREKMIAD
-332 VGAPS
+332 TGAPS

-352 PGVYKIENVKVE
+352 PGVYKIENVEVE

-395 IIAGELGLSPIE
+395 LVARKLGISPIE
-407 VRLRN
+407 TRLKN
-412 FVQPQEFPFKQIS
+412 FVQPHEFPFKQVS
-425 GQVLDSGDYPTVLNK
+425 GQVLDSGDYPKVLNR
-440 LLQMSEYDR
+440 LLQMSEYD
-449 LRERQAHLREE
+449 ELREE
-460 GRYAG
+460 RERLRRQGKYVG
-465 LGVVFEMAPGG
+465 IGVVFEVAPGG

-492 RVAPS
+492 RVAPT

-514 TMIAQVVADELGVEI
+514 TMIGQVVADELGTSI
-529 GDVSVVQGD
+529 GDVSVIQGD
-538 TDSCPYGLGNF
+538 TDMCPYGLGNF

-565 KDIRQKMQKVAGS
+565 KDIREKMLKVAAS
-578 MMQASP
+578 MLEASP
-584 EEIDVEDG
+584 EDLDIEESRI
-592 RFFVMEAP
+592 FVKGVP
-600 SKQMS
+600 SKFLKFADVS
-605 FVEVAQAIY
+605 QAIY

-620 AVDIEP
+620 AIDIEP
-626 GLEATRYFRTPNATH
+626 GLEATRYFRTLNATH
-641 IPDEKGRISTYPSY
+641 IPDEQGRISTYPSY
-655 PNMAHLVFVE
+655 PNMAHLAFVE

-703 GLGGALYEQ
+703 GIGGALYEN
-712 LVYDDAGQLLTTTFM
+712 LVYDDSGQLLTTTFM
-727 DYPIPTSMEVPIIE
+727 DYPIPTSMEVPRIE
-741 AANHQTPSPFT
+741 VANHETKSPFT

-760 ESGPVGAPA
+760 ESGPVGAPSVL
-769 AIASAVEDAL
+769 ISAVEDAL
-779 SPLGV
+779 SSLGV
-784 KIRELPLKP
+784 KITELPLTPNK
-793 QNVWELIRKA
+793 VWELIRDA
-803 KAKKQS
+803 KRRLK

>member
-1 MKRRYVGQSVQL
+1 ML
-13 QKTKR
+13 
-18 KYIGKSVQRLR
+18 
-29 DPFFVTGR
+29 
-37 GRFVADVHLPEM
+37 H
-49 RYAAILRST
+49 AAILRSP
-58 YAHAKINKIDTKKAL
+58 YAYAKINSINTKKASRH
-73 ALPGVVTILA
+73 PGVVAVVTGIEA
-83 GTDVARLSN
+83 AKLSK

-100 TGFGSKTADVYGLAK
+100 TGFGSKTADVYGLAT
-115 DYARYVGEPVA
+115 DRARYVGEPVA
-126 AVVAVNKHV
+126 AVVAVNKLV
-135 AYQALDLIEVDYTP
+135 AYEALELVEVDYTP
-149 LKPVV
+149 LTPVV
-154 DSEKALEPGS
+154 DAERALEPGS

-178 MSFEGGDVDRA
+178 MSFRGGDVDRA
-189 FSEADHI
+189 FKEADYV

-217 ADYDRPTGKLTLYA
+217 ADYDRANGKLTLYA

-242 LAAALNLPE
+242 LAAALDIPE
-251 NNIRIIQP
+251 NNIRVIQP

-266 VKTPPF
+266 VKTPPY
-272 QEEILLPLLAI
+272 QEEILLPILAI

-290 WVEERTENFL
+290 WVEERRENFL

-309 HHFEIAFNND
+309 HHFEVAFNRD
-319 GRMVGLREKMIAD
+319 GRVVGLREKMIAD
-332 VGAPS
+332 TGAPS

-352 PGVYKIENVKVE
+352 PGVYKIENVEVE

-395 IIAGELGLSPIE
+395 LVARKLGISPIE
-407 VRLRN
+407 TRLKN
-412 FVQPQEFPFKQIS
+412 FVQPHEFPFKQVS
-425 GQVLDSGDYPTVLNK
+425 GQVLDSGDYPKVLNR
-440 LLQMSEYDR
+440 LLQMSEYD
-449 LRERQAHLREE
+449 ELREE
-460 GRYAG
+460 RERLRRQGKYVG
-465 LGVVFEMAPGG
+465 IGVVFEVAPGG

-492 RVAPS
+492 RVAPT

-514 TMIAQVVADELGVEI
+514 TMIGQVVADELGTSI
-529 GDVSVVQGD
+529 GDVSVIQGD
-538 TDSCPYGLGNF
+538 TDRCPYGLGNF

-565 KDIRQKMQKVAGS
+565 KDIREKMLKVAAS
-578 MMQASP
+578 MLEASP
-584 EEIDVEDG
+584 EDLDIEESRI
-592 RFFVMEAP
+592 FVKGVP
-600 SKQMS
+600 SKFLKFADVS
-605 FVEVAQAIY
+605 QAIY

-620 AVDIEP
+620 AIEIEP
-626 GLEATRYFRTPNATH
+626 GLEATRYFRTLNATH
-641 IPDEKGRISTYPSY
+641 IPDEQGRISTYPSY
-655 PNMAHLVFVE
+655 PNMAHLAFVE

-703 GLGGALYEQ
+703 GIGGALYEN
-712 LVYDDAGQLLTTTFM
+712 LVYDDSGQLLTTTFM
-727 DYPIPTSMEVPIIE
+727 DYPIPTSMEVPRIE
-741 AANHQTPSPFT
+741 VANHETKSPFT

-760 ESGPVGAPA
+760 ESGPVGAPSVL
-769 AIASAVEDAL
+769 ISAVEDAL
-779 SPLGV
+779 SSLGV
-784 KIRELPLKP
+784 KITELPLTPNK
-793 QNVWELIRKA
+793 VWELIRDA
-803 KAKKQS
+803 KRRLK

>member
-1 MKRRYVGQSVQL
+1 MKRRY
-13 QKTKR
+13 
-18 KYIGKSVQRLR
+18 IGRSVQRFR
-29 DPFFVTGR
+29 DPFFVTGK
-37 GRFVADVHLPEM
+37 GKFVADVYLPGM
-49 RYAAILRST
+49 LHAAILRSP
-58 YAHAKINKIDTKKAL
+58 YAYAKINSINTKKASRH
-73 ALPGVVTILA
+73 PGVVAVVTGIEA
-83 GTDVARLSN
+83 AKLSK

-100 TGFGSKTADVYGLAK
+100 TGFGSKTADVYGLAT
-115 DYARYVGEPVA
+115 DRARYVGEPVA
-126 AVVAVNKHV
+126 AVVAVNKLV
-135 AYQALDLIEVDYTP
+135 AYEALELVEVDYTP
-149 LKPVV
+149 LTPVV
-154 DSEKALEPGS
+154 DAERALEPGS

-178 MSFEGGDVDRA
+178 MSFRGGDVDRA
-189 FSEADHI
+189 FKEADYV

-217 ADYDRPTGKLTLYA
+217 ADYDRANGKLTLYA

-242 LAAALNLPE
+242 LAAALDIPE
-251 NNIRIIQP
+251 NNIRVIQP

-266 VKTPPF
+266 VKTPPY
-272 QEEILLPLLAI
+272 QEEILLPILAI

-290 WVEERTENFL
+290 WVEERRENFL

-309 HHFEIAFNND
+309 HHFEVAFNRD
-319 GRMVGLREKMIAD
+319 GRVVGLREKMIAD
-332 VGAPS
+332 TGAPS

-352 PGVYKIENVKVE
+352 PGVYKIENVEVE

-395 IIAGELGLSPIE
+395 LVARKLGISPIE
-407 VRLRN
+407 TRLKN
-412 FVQPQEFPFKQIS
+412 FVQPHEFPFKQVS
-425 GQVLDSGDYPTVLNK
+425 GQVLDSGDYPKVLNR
-440 LLQMSEYDR
+440 LLQMSEYD
-449 LRERQAHLREE
+449 ELREE
-460 GRYAG
+460 RERLRRQGKYVG
-465 LGVVFEMAPGG
+465 IGVVFEVAPGG

-492 RVAPS
+492 RVAPT

-514 TMIAQVVADELGVEI
+514 TMIGQVVADELGTSI
-529 GDVSVVQGD
+529 GDVSVIQGD
-538 TDSCPYGLGNF
+538 TDRCPYGLGNF

-565 KDIRQKMQKVAGS
+565 KDIREKMLKVAAS
-578 MMQASP
+578 MLEASP
-584 EEIDVEDG
+584 EDLDIEESRI
-592 RFFVMEAP
+592 FVKGVP
-600 SKQMS
+600 SKFLKFADVS
-605 FVEVAQAIY
+605 QAIY

-620 AVDIEP
+620 AIDIEP
-626 GLEATRYFRTPNATH
+626 GLEATRYFRTLNATH
-641 IPDEKGRISTYPSY
+641 IPDEQGRISTYPSY
-655 PNMAHLVFVE
+655 PNMAHLAFVE

-703 GLGGALYEQ
+703 GIGGALYEN
-712 LVYDDAGQLLTTTFM
+712 LVYDDSGQLLTTTFM
-727 DYPIPTSMEVPIIE
+727 DYPIPTSMEVPRIE
-741 AANHQTPSPFT
+741 VANHETKSPFT

-760 ESGPVGAPA
+760 ESGPVGAPSVL
-769 AIASAVEDAL
+769 ISAVEDAL
-779 SPLGV
+779 SSLGV
-784 KIRELPLKP
+784 KITELPLTPNK
-793 QNVWELIRKA
+793 VWELIRDA
-803 KAKKQS
+803 KRRLK

>member
-1 MKRRYVGQSVQL
+1 
-13 QKTKR
+13 
-18 KYIGKSVQRLR
+18 
-29 DPFFVTGR
+29 VTGK
-37 GRFVADVHLPEM
+37 GKFVADVYLPGM
-49 RYAAILRST
+49 LHAAILRSP
-58 YAHAKINKIDTKKAL
+58 YAYAKINSINTKKASRH
-73 ALPGVVTILA
+73 PGVVAVVTGIEA
-83 GTDVARLSN
+83 AKLSK

-100 TGFGSKTADVYGLAK
+100 TGFGSKTADVYGLAT
-115 DYARYVGEPVA
+115 DRARYVGEPVA
-126 AVVAVNKHV
+126 AVVAVNKLV
-135 AYQALDLIEVDYTP
+135 AYEALELVEVDYTP
-149 LKPVV
+149 LTPVV
-154 DSEKALEPGS
+154 DAERALEPGS

-178 MSFEGGDVDRA
+178 MSFRGGDVDRA
-189 FSEADHI
+189 FKEADYV

-217 ADYDRPTGKLTLYA
+217 ADYDRANGKLTLYA

-242 LAAALNLPE
+242 LAAALDIPE
-251 NNIRIIQP
+251 NNIHVIQP

-266 VKTPPF
+266 VKTPPY
-272 QEEILLPLLAI
+272 QEEILLPILAI

-290 WVEERTENFL
+290 WVEERRENFL

-309 HHFEIAFNND
+309 HHFEVAFNRD
-319 GRMVGLREKMIAD
+319 GRVVGLREKMIAD
-332 VGAPS
+332 TGAPS

-352 PGVYKIENVKVE
+352 PGVYKIENVEVE

-395 IIAGELGLSPIE
+395 LVARKLGISPIE
-407 VRLRN
+407 TRLKN
-412 FVQPQEFPFKQIS
+412 FVQPQEFPFKQVS
-425 GQVLDSGDYPTVLNK
+425 GQVLDSGDYPKVLNR
-440 LLQMSEYDR
+440 LLQMSEYD
-449 LRERQAHLREE
+449 ELREE
-460 GRYAG
+460 RERLRRQGKYVG
-465 LGVVFEMAPGG
+465 IGVVFEVAPGG

-492 RVAPS
+492 RVAPT

-514 TMIAQVVADELGVEI
+514 TMIGQVVADELGTSI
-529 GDVSVVQGD
+529 GDVSVIQGD
-538 TDSCPYGLGNF
+538 TDRCPYGLGNF

-565 KDIRQKMQKVAGS
+565 KDIREKMLKVAAS
-578 MMQASP
+578 MLEASP
-584 EEIDVEDG
+584 EDLDIEESRI
-592 RFFVMEAP
+592 FVKGVP
-600 SKQMS
+600 SKFLKFADVS
-605 FVEVAQAIY
+605 QAIY

-620 AVDIEP
+620 AIDIEP
-626 GLEATRYFRTPNATH
+626 GLEATRYFRTLNATH
-641 IPDEKGRISTYPSY
+641 IPDEQGRISTYPSY
-655 PNMAHLVFVE
+655 PNMAHLAFVE

-703 GLGGALYEQ
+703 GIGGALYEN
-712 LVYDDAGQLLTTTFM
+712 LVYDDSGQLLTTTFM
-727 DYPIPTSMEVPIIE
+727 DYPIPTSMEVPRIE
-741 AANHQTPSPFT
+741 VASHETKSPFT

-760 ESGPVGAPA
+760 ESGPVGAPSVL
-769 AIASAVEDAL
+769 ISAVEDAL
-779 SPLGV
+779 SSLGV
-784 KIRELPLKP
+784 KITELPLTPNK
-793 QNVWELIRKA
+793 VWELIRDA
-803 KAKKQS
+803 KRRLK

>member
-1 MKRRYVGQSVQL
+1 MKRR
-13 QKTKR
+13 
-18 KYIGKSVQRLR
+18 YIGKSVERFR

-37 GRFVADVHLPEM
+37 GKFVSDFCLPGM
-49 RYAAILRST
+49 LHAAILRSP
-58 YAHAKINKIDTKKAL
+58 YAYARINKIDTKRASRH
-73 ALPGVVTILA
+73 PGVVAVLT
-83 GTDVARLSN
+83 GTDVAKLSK

-100 TGFGSKTADVYGLAK
+100 TGFGSKTADVYALAT
-115 DYARYVGEPVA
+115 DCARYVGEPVA
-126 AVVAVNKHV
+126 VVAAENKH
-135 AYQALDLIEVDYTP
+135 AAHEALQVLEVDYTP
-149 LKPVV
+149 LTPVV
-154 DSEKALEPGS
+154 DAEKALEPSS

-178 MSFEGGDVDRA
+178 MRFTGGDVDRA
-189 FSEADHI
+189 FKEADYV
-196 IKDSLKSHRYT
+196 IKDTLKSHRYT

-217 ADYDRPTGKLTLYA
+217 ADYDRQNGAVTLYA

-242 LAAALNLPE
+242 LAAALSMPE
-251 NNIRIIQP
+251 NSIRVIQP

-272 QEEILLPLLAI
+272 QEEILLALL
-283 STGKPVK
+283 SVVTKRPVR
-290 WVEERTENFL
+290 WVEERRENFL

-309 HHFEIAFNND
+309 HHFEVAFKKD
-319 GRMVGLREKMIAD
+319 GRVIGLKEKMIAD
-332 VGAPS
+332 TGAPS
-337 PLIGWGMAFVGAIHI
+337 PLIGWGMAFVGALHI
-352 PGVYKIENVKVE
+352 PGVYKIENVDVE

-395 IIAGELGLSPIE
+395 MVARKLGMSPID
-407 VRLRN
+407 VRLKN
-412 FVQPQEFPFKQIS
+412 FVQPHEFPFKQIS
-425 GQVLDSGDYPTVLNK
+425 GQVLDSGDYPTVLNR
-440 LLQMSEYDR
+440 LLQMSQYDK
-449 LRERQAHLREE
+449 LREE
-460 GRYAG
+460 RARLRKEGKYVG
-465 LGVVFEMAPGG
+465 IGVAFEVAPGG

-492 RVAPS
+492 RVAPT
-497 GKVTVLTGI
+497 GQVTVLTGI

-514 TMIAQVVADELGVEI
+514 TMIAQVVADELGIEI

-538 TDSCPYGLGNF
+538 TDKCPYGLGNF

-565 KDIRQKMQKVAGS
+565 RDIREKVLKVAGS
-578 MMQASP
+578 MLEASP
-584 EEIDVEDG
+584 DDLDVEESKISVKG
-592 RFFVMEAP
+592 VP
-600 SKQMS
+600 SKFLKFS
-605 FVEVAQAIY
+605 DVAQAIY

-620 AVDIEP
+620 AIDIEP

-641 IPDEKGRISTYPSY
+641 IPDEQGRISTYPSY
-655 PNMAHLVFVE
+655 PNMAHLAFVE
-665 VDGETGEVKILK
+665 VDIETGEVKILK

-684 GFVMNPM
+684 GYIMNPM

-703 GLGGALYEQ
+703 GIGGALYEH

-727 DYPIPTSMEVPIIE
+727 DYPIPTSMEVPKIE
-741 AANHQTPSPFT
+741 AANHETRSPFT

-769 AIASAVEDAL
+769 VLISAVEDAL
-779 SPLGV
+779 SILGV
-784 KIRELPLKP
+784 KITELPLKP
-793 QNVWELIRKA
+793 NRVWELIKE
-803 KAKKQS
+803 AKKVKVSP

>member
-1 MKRRYVGQSVQL
+1 MKRRY
-13 QKTKR
+13 
-18 KYIGKSVQRLR
+18 IGRSVQRFR
-29 DPFFVTGR
+29 DPFFVTGK
-37 GRFVADVHLPEM
+37 GKFVADVCLPGM
-49 RYAAILRST
+49 LHAAILRSP
-58 YAHAKINKIDTKKAL
+58 YAYAKINSINTKKASRH
-73 ALPGVVTILA
+73 PGVVAVVTGIEA
-83 GTDVARLSN
+83 AKLSK

-100 TGFGSKTADVYGLAK
+100 TGFGSKTADVYGLAT
-115 DYARYVGEPVA
+115 DRARYVGEPVA
-126 AVVAVNKHV
+126 AVVAVNKLV
-135 AYQALDLIEVDYTP
+135 AYEALELVEVDYTP
-149 LKPVV
+149 LTPVV
-154 DSEKALEPGS
+154 DAERALEPGS

-178 MSFEGGDVDRA
+178 MSFRGGDVDRA
-189 FSEADHI
+189 FKEADYV

-217 ADYDRPTGKLTLYA
+217 ADYDRANGKLTLYA

-242 LAAALNLPE
+242 LAAALDIPE
-251 NNIRIIQP
+251 NNIRVIQP

-266 VKTPPF
+266 VKTPPY
-272 QEEILLPLLAI
+272 QEEILLPILAI

-290 WVEERTENFL
+290 WVEERRENFL

-309 HHFEIAFNND
+309 HHFEVAFNRD
-319 GRMVGLREKMIAD
+319 GRVVGLREKMIAD
-332 VGAPS
+332 TGAPS

-352 PGVYKIENVKVE
+352 PGVYKIENVEVE

-395 IIAGELGLSPIE
+395 LVARKLGISPIE
-407 VRLRN
+407 TRLKN
-412 FVQPQEFPFKQIS
+412 FVQPQEFPFKQVS
-425 GQVLDSGDYPTVLNK
+425 GQVLDSGDYPKVLNR
-440 LLQMSEYDR
+440 LLQMSEYD
-449 LRERQAHLREE
+449 ELREE
-460 GRYAG
+460 RERLRRQGKYVG
-465 LGVVFEMAPGG
+465 IGVVFEVAPGG

-492 RVAPS
+492 RVAPT

-514 TMIAQVVADELGVEI
+514 TMIGQVVADELGTSI
-529 GDVSVVQGD
+529 GDVSVIQGD
-538 TDSCPYGLGNF
+538 TDMCPYGLGNF

-565 KDIRQKMQKVAGS
+565 KDIREKMLKVAAS
-578 MMQASP
+578 MLEASP
-584 EEIDVEDG
+584 EDLDIEESRI
-592 RFFVMEAP
+592 FVKGVP
-600 SKQMS
+600 SKFLKFADVS
-605 FVEVAQAIY
+605 QAIY

-620 AVDIEP
+620 AIEIEP
-626 GLEATRYFRTPNATH
+626 GLEATRYFRTLNATH
-641 IPDEKGRISTYPSY
+641 IPDEQGRISTYPSY
-655 PNMAHLVFVE
+655 PNMAHLAFVE

-703 GLGGALYEQ
+703 GIGGALYEN
-712 LVYDDAGQLLTTTFM
+712 LVYDDSGQLLTTTFM
-727 DYPIPTSMEVPIIE
+727 DYPIPTSMEVPRIE
-741 AANHQTPSPFT
+741 VANHETKSPFT

-760 ESGPVGAPA
+760 ESGPVGAPSVL
-769 AIASAVEDAL
+769 ISAVEDAL
-779 SPLGV
+779 SSLGV
-784 KIRELPLKP
+784 KITELPLTPNK
-793 QNVWELIRKA
+793 VWELIRDA
-803 KAKKQS
+803 KRRLK

>member
-1 MKRRYVGQSVQL
+1 M
-13 QKTKR
+13 T
-18 KYIGKSVQRLR
+18 GK
-29 DPFFVTGR
+29 GK
-37 GRFVADVHLPEM
+37 FVADVYLPGM
-49 RYAAILRST
+49 LHAAILRSP
-58 YAHAKINKIDTKKAL
+58 YAYAKINSINTKKASRH
-73 ALPGVVTILA
+73 PGVVAVVTGIEA
-83 GTDVARLSN
+83 AKLSK

-100 TGFGSKTADVYGLAK
+100 TGFGSKTADVYGLAT
-115 DYARYVGEPVA
+115 DRARYVGEPVA
-126 AVVAVNKHV
+126 AVVAVNKLV
-135 AYQALDLIEVDYTP
+135 AYEALELVEVDYTP
-149 LKPVV
+149 LTPVV
-154 DSEKALEPGS
+154 DAERALEPGS

-171 GDNLLLK
+171 GDNLILK
-178 MSFEGGDVDRA
+178 MSFRGGDVDRA
-189 FSEADHI
+189 FKEADYV

-217 ADYDRPTGKLTLYA
+217 ADYDRANGKLTLYA

-242 LAAALNLPE
+242 LAAALDIPE
-251 NNIRIIQP
+251 NNIHVIQP

-266 VKTPPF
+266 VKTPPY
-272 QEEILLPLLAI
+272 QEEILLPILAI

-290 WVEERTENFL
+290 WVEERRENFL

-309 HHFEIAFNND
+309 HHFEVAFNRD
-319 GRMVGLREKMIAD
+319 GRVVGLREKMIAD
-332 VGAPS
+332 TGAPS

-352 PGVYKIENVKVE
+352 PGVYKIENVEVE

-395 IIAGELGLSPIE
+395 LVARKLGISPIE
-407 VRLRN
+407 TRLKN
-412 FVQPQEFPFKQIS
+412 FVQPQEFPFKQVS
-425 GQVLDSGDYPTVLNK
+425 GQVLDSGDYPKVLNR
-440 LLQMSEYDR
+440 LLQMSEYD
-449 LRERQAHLREE
+449 ELREE
-460 GRYAG
+460 RERLRRQGKYVG
-465 LGVVFEMAPGG
+465 IGVVFEVAPGG

-492 RVAPS
+492 RVAPT

-514 TMIAQVVADELGVEI
+514 TMIGQVVADELGTSI
-529 GDVSVVQGD
+529 GDVSVIQGD
-538 TDSCPYGLGNF
+538 TDMCPYGLGNF

-565 KDIRQKMQKVAGS
+565 KDIREKMLKVAAS
-578 MMQASP
+578 MLEASP
-584 EEIDVEDG
+584 EDLDIEESRI
-592 RFFVMEAP
+592 FVKGVP
-600 SKQMS
+600 SKFLKFADVSQT
-605 FVEVAQAIY
+605 IY

-620 AVDIEP
+620 AIDIEP
-626 GLEATRYFRTPNATH
+626 GLEATRYFRTLNATH
-641 IPDEKGRISTYPSY
+641 IPDEQGRISTYPSY
-655 PNMAHLVFVE
+655 PNMAHLAFVE

-703 GLGGALYEQ
+703 GIGGALYEN
-712 LVYDDAGQLLTTTFM
+712 LVYDDSGQLLTTTFM
-727 DYPIPTSMEVPIIE
+727 DYPIPTSMEVPRIE
-741 AANHQTPSPFT
+741 VANHETKSPFT

-769 AIASAVEDAL
+769 VLMSAVEDAL
-779 SPLGV
+779 SSLGV
-784 KIRELPLKP
+784 KITELPLTPNK
-793 QNVWELIRKA
+793 VWELIRDA
-803 KAKKQS
+803 KRRLK

>member
-1 MKRRYVGQSVQL
+1 MKRRY
-13 QKTKR
+13 
-18 KYIGKSVQRLR
+18 IGRSVQRFR
-29 DPFFVTGR
+29 DPFFVTGK
-37 GRFVADVHLPEM
+37 GKFVADVCLPGM
-49 RYAAILRST
+49 LHAAILRSP
-58 YAHAKINKIDTKKAL
+58 YAYAKINSINTKKASRH
-73 ALPGVVTILA
+73 PGVVAVVTGIEA
-83 GTDVARLSN
+83 AKLSK

-100 TGFGSKTADVYGLAK
+100 TGFGSKTADVYGLAT
-115 DYARYVGEPVA
+115 DRARYVGEPVA
-126 AVVAVNKHV
+126 AVVAVNKLV
-135 AYQALDLIEVDYTP
+135 AYEALELVEVDYTP
-149 LKPVV
+149 LTPVV
-154 DSEKALEPGS
+154 DAERALEPGS

-178 MSFEGGDVDRA
+178 MSFRGGDVDRA
-189 FSEADHI
+189 FKEADYV

-217 ADYDRPTGKLTLYA
+217 ADYDRANGKLTLYA

-242 LAAALNLPE
+242 LAAALDIPE
-251 NNIRIIQP
+251 NNIHVIQP

-266 VKTPPF
+266 VKTPPY
-272 QEEILLPLLAI
+272 QEEILLPILAI

-290 WVEERTENFL
+290 WVEERRENFL

-309 HHFEIAFNND
+309 HHFEVAFNRD
-319 GRMVGLREKMIAD
+319 GRVVGLREKMIAD
-332 VGAPS
+332 TGAPS

-352 PGVYKIENVKVE
+352 PGVYKIENVEVE

-395 IIAGELGLSPIE
+395 LVARKLGISPIE
-407 VRLRN
+407 TRLKN
-412 FVQPQEFPFKQIS
+412 FVQPQEFPFKQVS
-425 GQVLDSGDYPTVLNK
+425 GQVLDSGDYPKVLNR
-440 LLQMSEYDR
+440 LLQMSEYD
-449 LRERQAHLREE
+449 ELREE
-460 GRYAG
+460 RERLRRQGKYVG
-465 LGVVFEMAPGG
+465 IGVVFEVAPGG

-492 RVAPS
+492 RVAPT

-514 TMIAQVVADELGVEI
+514 TMIGQVVADELGTSI
-529 GDVSVVQGD
+529 GDVSVIQGD
-538 TDSCPYGLGNF
+538 TDMCPYGLGNF

-565 KDIRQKMQKVAGS
+565 KDIREKMLKVAAS
-578 MMQASP
+578 MLEASP
-584 EEIDVEDG
+584 EDLDIEESRI
-592 RFFVMEAP
+592 FVKGVP
-600 SKQMS
+600 SKFLKFADVS
-605 FVEVAQAIY
+605 QAIY

-620 AVDIEP
+620 AIDIEP
-626 GLEATRYFRTPNATH
+626 GLEATRYFRTLNATH
-641 IPDEKGRISTYPSY
+641 IPDEQGRISTYPSY
-655 PNMAHLVFVE
+655 PNMAHLAFVE

-703 GLGGALYEQ
+703 GIGGALYEN
-712 LVYDDAGQLLTTTFM
+712 LVYDDSGQLLTTTFM
-727 DYPIPTSMEVPIIE
+727 DYPIPTSMEVPRIE
-741 AANHQTPSPFT
+741 VANHETKSPFT

-760 ESGPVGAPA
+760 ESGPVGAPSVL
-769 AIASAVEDAL
+769 ISAVEDAL
-779 SPLGV
+779 SSLGV
-784 KIRELPLKP
+784 KITELPLTPNK
-793 QNVWELIRKA
+793 VWELIRDA
-803 KAKKQS
+803 KRRLK